1 MIFNRYHRFQYICS
15 IGLAYGVKY
24 SIYTLVLVPVF
35 TFARINTSTNAAISS
50 YSNVEAKSVVFCKDL
65 NSMDIPIAIDSTNI
79 SGDDEKIEF
88 RQVNFAPA
96 EVQLQSRYTPR
107 MNDKLFTDSSSWW
120 RRFYLGVGGGVQ
132 VLSDNV
138 ANVHHGSLNAY
149 IGYRFTPI
157 HSIRAHASIIKY
169 KYDSKRKS
177 TRSIGIGL
185 DYLANLT
192 NFVLGYDRNRLLD
205 VSSMLGLG
213 VRMTGTALPHRLNPY
228 AYIGF
233 HTDFHLSS
241 NFSLFIEPY
250 IGAQREANMLFNRP
264 NPEKW
269 NLMYGMSGGL
279 QLTLDKQLNY
289 YADADSIYGKFFFDS
304 SIGVVMPGRHG
315 GAMHRYGSSYQMA
328 MGMWFNPMFGIRLGA
343 HAQSAYW
350 SSQPEYLYGVKLR
363 TSKAHV
369 VFGGRA
375 EIILNPMNFVRSWR
389 DNKVGHDFGF
399 NVLLGGDF
407 GWNMK
412 SNMQGTTS
420 GGFQCYYYGLTGAF
434 QAMYRI
440 SKPGTY
446 IYVEPRYLGVMYN
459 VPYQNTHNSKFT
471 VEHNLALSVGSRIY
485 LTNPFASNAADT
497 VFNKHWWIGTD
508 IGGVKYYKTVRRAN
522 GGLGI
527 NPTASIL
534 AGYDLSPW
542 ASFRAQL
549 AYQRLYNVHTARYS
563 GYSGSQ
569 KRYGEGLW
577 ESSYDAMDLRLSYM
591 LNLNNLL
598 QGYDAER
605 RFNLWWTV
613 GPSLSYIFNQ
623 SDTWVEGQKNV
634 LPDLE
639 HIELSNS
646 REGKISPGINTSIM
660 ASLRVAPQYDV
671 TVEAMGQY
679 NFIQGTN
686 PGNNPRLNNVKYGLT
701 VGSRYHIYQRSDRQ
715 RLWPRFNR
723 YFFDSSFAWSTS
735 SLSNA
740 FKLSGTQYSASLGM
754 WFTPY
759 IGARLG
765 VNAQTMY
772 HSSNVSKQNG
782 VDIRKSKSIATGSA
796 RAELLVSPLNLF
808 PKWRE
813 KEGGHDFDVNLLG
826 GLDLGGIA
834 RTPSERDPERLQFYY
849 GLTGAM
855 QLLYRINNP
864 GTYIFVEP
872 RFLSA
877 YYKRP
882 YYNTGVYETVSDKM
896 FSLGVGTRVYMDN
909 PSFVPVGSEEMNPR
923 WWAGFSFGGVK
934 LQRSETWRPTSGLGL
949 NPALA
954 MSVGYDWKPLVSFR
968 AQLAY
973 ERIGNYAS
981 SSYTGINENGKTVHG
996 YGLWNSKY
1004 NVMDLRLAY
1013 MLNVNNFLQGYNPN
1027 RRFNLWLIG
1036 GPALTWIVSENN
1048 TFVEGQNATYKP
1060 LRDIELSTSRS
1071 GRVSPAV
1078 SMSMMASMAVAKDV
1092 DVTAEVMGQYN
1103 FVHATNPGS
1112 NPIMNNLKYGFT
1124 VGGRYYI
1131 KPFKLNILDEFKSQP
1146 WHSGWQLEGSY
1157 GWALPMD
1164 TKNAFRSSGS
1174 AMYASLGY
1182 WFNSLLG
1189 ARLGIGGN
1197 QTYWTENS
1205 VSAVKEPVSGV
1216 TVHAPY
1222 TVYKS
1227 QTAVGGRMELM
1238 LNPLNLLKSR
1248 REAEAAPR
1256 WDMNMSLGMNFGG
1269 ILKVQGMSRGYVG
1282 FTGAVSALYRLS
1294 NTVQLYVEPRY
1305 DSYSYNVYNKEIMSN
1320 ESFSDRMFTVSVGA
1334 RISRPVQQTEDTE
1347 DKELLAGA
1355 HRGWWTA
1362 VSLGGSKMM
1371 QTLRVS
1377 SGGTTLNPSFALSAG
1392 YDFTRLHGM
1401 SLQLSTDIHSRQRP
1415 GQPYSVRSY
1424 GLERNYTGMV
1434 DSRYSMMDVRLM
1446 YMLNMTN
1453 LWTGQDRRNALDVY
1467 LQFGPSVST
1476 ILSESNRL
1484 ADGELAGGS
1493 DFKYRGKRYAGE
1505 TSMGLVMGILASLP
1519 LNQNW
1524 ALTAEASG
1532 QGYFN
1537 RSFMPEQHNHFMN
1550 NLKINFLVG
1559 TRYSF

>member
-1 MIFNRYHRFQYICS
+1 MKISLRYIVAFLMLVPLSVSARQDVSLFVNGQVLPEEKQYSDNHSHSIEDDEERKNTPS
-15 IGLAYGVKY
+15 IGFD
-24 SIYTLVLVPVF
+24 P
-35 TFARINTSTNAAISS
+35 SS
-50 YSNVEAKSVVFCKDL
+50 VRLQKRYRPLEN
-65 NSMDIPIAIDSTNI
+65 DS
-79 SGDDEKIEF
+79 
-88 RQVNFAPA
+88 
-96 EVQLQSRYTPR
+96 
-107 MNDKLFTDSSSWW
+107 LFPKQWW
-120 RRFYLGVGGGVQ
+120 RRFYFGIGGGIQ
-132 VLSDNV
+132 GLTDNIGMV
-138 ANVHHGSLNAY
+138 SNASANAY
-149 IGYRFTPI
+149 LGYHLTPI
-157 HSIRAHASIIKY
+157 HSLRLSGSYIKY
-169 KYDSKRKS
+169 NFNGNNKSAKSLGVGIDYLVNLSNFAWGYDPSRVFEVS
-177 TRSIGIGL
+177 TVVGIGAR
-185 DYLANLT
+185 YSRA
-192 NFVLGYDRNRLLD
+192 
-205 VSSMLGLG
+205 
-213 VRMTGTALPHRLNPY
+213 ALPSKINPY
-228 AYIGF
+228 AHIGLNADVYI
-233 HTDFHLSS
+233 SKYA
-241 NFSLFIEPY
+241 SLFFEPY
-250 IGAQREANMLFNRP
+250 IGAQRQMSTVLN
-264 NPEKW
+264 NPSREKW
-269 NLMYGMSGGL
+269 NLMYGFSTGL
-279 QLTLDKQLNY
+279 QVSLENRTDY
-289 YADADSIYGKFFFDS
+289 FSEADSIYKKIFLDT
-304 SIGVVMPGRHG
+304 SIGVVSSGRSG
-315 GAMHRYGSSYQMA
+315 GILNRLGVGYQA
-328 MGMWFNPMFGIRLGA
+328 ALGLWINPMIGLRVGA
-343 HAQSAYW
+343 HGESFYW
-350 SSQPEYLYGVKLR
+350 
-363 TSKAHV
+363 TSRIRNKNNVPIRYSHNQV
-369 VFGGRA
+369 LVGGRA
-375 EIILNPMNFVRSWR
+375 ELMLDPLNFSKKWR
-389 DNKVGHDFGF
+389 EAHEGHDFDL
-399 NVLLGGDF
+399 NLLLGGEL
-407 GWNMK
+407 GWELKNGLYGE
-412 SNMQGTTS
+412 SIRRS
-420 GGFQCYYYGLTGAF
+420 HAYYYGITSAL
-434 QAMYRI
+434 QALYRI
-440 SKPGTY
+440 DKGTY
-446 IYVEPRYLGVMYN
+446 IYIEPRYQAIYYN
-459 VPYQNTHNSKFT
+459 DKKSEGWSPSDHMASIN
-471 VEHNLALSVGSRIY
+471 VGSRVY
-485 LTNPFASNAADT
+485 LTKPFSFKRPQGAYIP
-497 VFNKHWWIGTD
+497 HWWVAIDAGAL
-508 IGGVKYYKTVRRAN
+508 KYYNAPRVTKS
-522 GGLGI
+522 GLGL
-527 NPTASIL
+527 NPTIGFA

-563 GYSGSQ
+563 GYAGSQ

-598 QGYDAER
+598 QGYDAGR

-796 RAELLVSPLNLF
+796 RAELVVSPLNLF
-808 PKWRE
+808 PKWRD

-834 RTPSERDPERLQFYY
+834 RTASERDPERLQFYY

-923 WWAGFSFGGVK
+923 WWAGLSFGGVK

-981 SSYTGINENGKTVHG
+981 SSYTGINENGKTVYG

-1060 LRDIELSTSRS
+1060 LREVELSTSRS

-1294 NTVQLYVEPRY
+1294 NIVQLYVEPRY

-1550 NLKINFLVG
+1550 NLKINFSVG

>member
-1 MIFNRYHRFQYICS
+1 MKISLRYIVAFLMLVPLSVSARQDVSLFVNGQVLPEEKQYSDNHSHSIEDDEERKNTPS
-15 IGLAYGVKY
+15 IGFD
-24 SIYTLVLVPVF
+24 P
-35 TFARINTSTNAAISS
+35 SS
-50 YSNVEAKSVVFCKDL
+50 VRLQKRYRPLEN
-65 NSMDIPIAIDSTNI
+65 DS
-79 SGDDEKIEF
+79 
-88 RQVNFAPA
+88 
-96 EVQLQSRYTPR
+96 
-107 MNDKLFTDSSSWW
+107 LFPKQWW
-120 RRFYLGVGGGVQ
+120 RRFYFGIGGGIQ
-132 VLSDNV
+132 GLTDNIGMV
-138 ANVHHGSLNAY
+138 SNASANAY
-149 IGYRFTPI
+149 LGYRLTPI
-157 HSIRAHASIIKY
+157 HSLRLSGSYIKY
-169 KYDSKRKS
+169 NFNGNNKSAKSLGVGIDYLVNLSNFACGYDPSRVFEVS
-177 TRSIGIGL
+177 TVVGIGAR
-185 DYLANLT
+185 YSRA
-192 NFVLGYDRNRLLD
+192 
-205 VSSMLGLG
+205 
-213 VRMTGTALPHRLNPY
+213 ALPSNINPY
-228 AYIGF
+228 AHIGLNADVYI
-233 HTDFHLSS
+233 SKYA
-241 NFSLFIEPY
+241 SLFFEPY
-250 IGAQREANMLFNRP
+250 IGAQRQMSTVLN
-264 NPEKW
+264 NPSREKW
-269 NLMYGMSGGL
+269 NLMYGFSTGL
-279 QLTLDKQLNY
+279 QVSLENRTDY
-289 YADADSIYGKFFFDS
+289 FSEADSIYKKIFLDT
-304 SIGVVMPGRHG
+304 SIGVVSSGRSG
-315 GAMHRYGSSYQMA
+315 GILNRLGVGYQA
-328 MGMWFNPMFGIRLGA
+328 ALGLWINPMIGLRVGA
-343 HAQSAYW
+343 HGESFYW
-350 SSQPEYLYGVKLR
+350 
-363 TSKAHV
+363 TSRIRNKNNVPVRYSHNQV
-369 VFGGRA
+369 LVGGRA
-375 EIILNPMNFVRSWR
+375 ELMLNPLNFSKKWR
-389 DNKVGHDFGF
+389 EAPEGHDFDL
-399 NVLLGGDF
+399 NLLLGGEL
-407 GWNMK
+407 GWELKNGLYGE
-412 SNMQGTTS
+412 SIRRS
-420 GGFQCYYYGLTGAF
+420 HAYYYGITSAL
-434 QAMYRI
+434 QALYRI
-440 SKPGTY
+440 DKGTY
-446 IYVEPRYLGVMYN
+446 IYIEPRYQAIYYN
-459 VPYQNTHNSKFT
+459 DKKSEGWSPSDHIASIN
-471 VEHNLALSVGSRIY
+471 VGSRVY
-485 LTNPFASNAADT
+485 LTKPFSFKRPQGAYIP
-497 VFNKHWWIGTD
+497 HWWVAIDAGAL
-508 IGGVKYYKTVRRAN
+508 KYYNAPRVTKS
-522 GGLGI
+522 GLGL
-527 NPTASIL
+527 NPTIGFA

-701 VGSRYHIYQRSDRQ
+701 VGSRYHIYQRSDRL

-740 FKLSGTQYSASLGM
+740 FKLSGTQYSASMGM

-808 PKWRE
+808 PKWRD

-1182 WFNSLLG
+1182 WFNNLLG

-1305 DSYSYNVYNKEIMSN
+1305 DSYSYNVYSKEIMSN

-1550 NLKINFLVG
+1550 NLKINFSVG

>member
-1 MIFNRYHRFQYICS
+1 MKISLRYIVAFLMLVPLSVPARQDVSLFVNGQVLPEEKQYSDNHSHSIEDDEERKNTPS
-15 IGLAYGVKY
+15 IGFD
-24 SIYTLVLVPVF
+24 P
-35 TFARINTSTNAAISS
+35 SS
-50 YSNVEAKSVVFCKDL
+50 VRLQKRYRPLEN
-65 NSMDIPIAIDSTNI
+65 DS
-79 SGDDEKIEF
+79 
-88 RQVNFAPA
+88 
-96 EVQLQSRYTPR
+96 
-107 MNDKLFTDSSSWW
+107 LFPKQWW
-120 RRFYLGVGGGVQ
+120 RRFYFGIGGGIQ
-132 VLSDNV
+132 GLTDNIGMV
-138 ANVHHGSLNAY
+138 SNASANAY
-149 IGYRFTPI
+149 LGYHLTPI
-157 HSIRAHASIIKY
+157 HSLRLSGSYIKY
-169 KYDSKRKS
+169 NFNGNNKSAKSLGVGIDYLVNLSNFAWGYDPSRVFEVS
-177 TRSIGIGL
+177 TVVGIGAR
-185 DYLANLT
+185 YSRA
-192 NFVLGYDRNRLLD
+192 
-205 VSSMLGLG
+205 
-213 VRMTGTALPHRLNPY
+213 ALPSKINPY
-228 AYIGF
+228 AHIGLNADVYI
-233 HTDFHLSS
+233 SKYA
-241 NFSLFIEPY
+241 SLFFEPY
-250 IGAQREANMLFNRP
+250 IGAQRQMSTVLN
-264 NPEKW
+264 NPSREKW
-269 NLMYGMSGGL
+269 NLMYGFSTGL
-279 QLTLDKQLNY
+279 QVSLENRTDY
-289 YADADSIYGKFFFDS
+289 FSEADSIYKKIFLDT
-304 SIGVVMPGRHG
+304 SIGVVSSGRSG
-315 GAMHRYGSSYQMA
+315 GILNRLGVGYQA
-328 MGMWFNPMFGIRLGA
+328 ALGLWINPMIGLRVGA
-343 HAQSAYW
+343 HGESFYW
-350 SSQPEYLYGVKLR
+350 
-363 TSKAHV
+363 TSRIRNKNNVPVRYSHNQV
-369 VFGGRA
+369 LVGGRA
-375 EIILNPMNFVRSWR
+375 ELMLDPLNFSKKWR
-389 DNKVGHDFGF
+389 EAPEGHDFDL
-399 NVLLGGDF
+399 NLLLGGEL
-407 GWNMK
+407 GWELKNGLYGE
-412 SNMQGTTS
+412 SIRRS
-420 GGFQCYYYGLTGAF
+420 HAYYYGITSAL
-434 QAMYRI
+434 QALYRI
-440 SKPGTY
+440 DKGTY
-446 IYVEPRYLGVMYN
+446 IYIEPRYQAIYYN
-459 VPYQNTHNSKFT
+459 DKKSEGWSPSDHIASIN
-471 VEHNLALSVGSRIY
+471 VGSRVY
-485 LTNPFASNAADT
+485 LTKPFSFKRPQGAYIP
-497 VFNKHWWIGTD
+497 HWWVAIDAGAL
-508 IGGVKYYKTVRRAN
+508 KYYNAPRVTK
-522 GGLGI
+522 GGIGL
-527 NPTASIL
+527 NPTIGFA

-549 AYQRLYNVHTARYS
+549 AYQRLYNVYTARYS
-563 GYSGSQ
+563 GYAGSL

-598 QGYDAER
+598 QGYDGER

-634 LPDLE
+634 LPDLK

-660 ASLRVAPQYDV
+660 AALRVAPQYDV

-679 NFIQGTN
+679 NFIHGTN

-796 RAELLVSPLNLF
+796 RAELVVSPLNLF
-808 PKWRE
+808 PKWRD

-864 GTYIFVEP
+864 GTFIFVEP

-909 PSFVPVGSEEMNPR
+909 PSFVPVGSEEMNSR
-923 WWAGFSFGGVK
+923 WWAGLSFGGVK
-934 LQRSETWRPTSGLGL
+934 LQHSETWRPTSGLGL

-981 SSYTGINENGKTVHG
+981 SSYTGINENGKTVYG

-1048 TFVEGQNATYKP
+1048 TFVEGQNTTYKP
-1060 LRDIELSTSRS
+1060 LRELELSTSRS

-1103 FVHATNPGS
+1103 FIHATNPGS

-1131 KPFKLNILDEFKSQP
+1131 KPFKLNILEEYKSQP

-1222 TVYKS
+1222 TIYKS
-1227 QTAVGGRMELM
+1227 QAAVGGRMELM

-1269 ILKVQGMSRGYVG
+1269 MLKVQGLSRGYVG

-1305 DSYSYNVYNKEIMSN
+1305 DSYSYNVYNKEIMCN

-1334 RISRPVQQTEDTE
+1334 RISRPVQQKEKAE
-1347 DKELLAGA
+1347 DKEGLAGA

-1371 QTLRVS
+1371 QTLRVR
-1377 SGGTTLNPSFALSAG
+1377 SGGTTVNPSFALSAG

-1415 GQPYSVRSY
+1415 GQPYSVLSY
-1424 GLERNYTGMV
+1424 GLERNYTGML
-1434 DSRYSMMDVRLM
+1434 DSRYCMMDARLM

-1484 ADGELAGGS
+1484 VDGELAGGS
-1493 DFKYRGKRYAGE
+1493 NFKYTGKRYAGE

-1537 RSFMPEQHNHFMN
+1537 RSFMPEEHNHFMN
-1550 NLKINFLVG
+1550 NLKINFSVG

>member
-1 MIFNRYHRFQYICS
+1 MKISLRYIVAFLMLVPLSVSARQDVSLFVNGQVLPEEKQYSDNHSHSIEDDEERKNTPS
-15 IGLAYGVKY
+15 IGFD
-24 SIYTLVLVPVF
+24 P
-35 TFARINTSTNAAISS
+35 SS
-50 YSNVEAKSVVFCKDL
+50 VRLQKRYRPLEN
-65 NSMDIPIAIDSTNI
+65 DS
-79 SGDDEKIEF
+79 
-88 RQVNFAPA
+88 
-96 EVQLQSRYTPR
+96 
-107 MNDKLFTDSSSWW
+107 LFPKQWW
-120 RRFYLGVGGGVQ
+120 RRFYFGIGGGIQ
-132 VLSDNV
+132 GLTDNIGMV
-138 ANVHHGSLNAY
+138 SNASANAY
-149 IGYRFTPI
+149 LGYRLTPI
-157 HSIRAHASIIKY
+157 HSLRLSGSYIKY
-169 KYDSKRKS
+169 NFNGNNKSAKSLGVGIDYLVNLSNFAWGYDPSRVFEVS
-177 TRSIGIGL
+177 TVVGIGAR
-185 DYLANLT
+185 YSRA
-192 NFVLGYDRNRLLD
+192 
-205 VSSMLGLG
+205 
-213 VRMTGTALPHRLNPY
+213 ALPSKINPY
-228 AYIGF
+228 AHIGLNADVYI
-233 HTDFHLSS
+233 SKYA
-241 NFSLFIEPY
+241 SLFFEPY
-250 IGAQREANMLFNRP
+250 IGAQRQMSTVLN
-264 NPEKW
+264 NPSREKW
-269 NLMYGMSGGL
+269 NLMYGFSTGL
-279 QLTLDKQLNY
+279 QVSLENRTDY
-289 YADADSIYGKFFFDS
+289 FSEADSIYKKIFLDT
-304 SIGVVMPGRHG
+304 SIGVVSSGRSG
-315 GAMHRYGSSYQMA
+315 GILNRLGVGYQA
-328 MGMWFNPMFGIRLGA
+328 ALGLWINPMIGLRVGA
-343 HAQSAYW
+343 HGESFYW
-350 SSQPEYLYGVKLR
+350 
-363 TSKAHV
+363 TSRIRNKNNVPVRYSHNQV
-369 VFGGRA
+369 LVGGRA
-375 EIILNPMNFVRSWR
+375 ELMLDPLNFSKKWR
-389 DNKVGHDFGF
+389 EAPEGHDFDL
-399 NVLLGGDF
+399 NLLLGGEL
-407 GWNMK
+407 GWELKNGLYGE
-412 SNMQGTTS
+412 SIRRS
-420 GGFQCYYYGLTGAF
+420 HAYYYGITSAL
-434 QAMYRI
+434 QALYRI
-440 SKPGTY
+440 DKGTY
-446 IYVEPRYLGVMYN
+446 IYIEPRYQAIYYN
-459 VPYQNTHNSKFT
+459 DKKSEGWSPSDHIASIN
-471 VEHNLALSVGSRIY
+471 VGSRVY
-485 LTNPFASNAADT
+485 LTKPFCFKRPQGAYIP
-497 VFNKHWWIGTD
+497 HWWVAIDAGAL
-508 IGGVKYYKTVRRAN
+508 KYYNAPRVTK
-522 GGLGI
+522 GGIGL
-527 NPTASIL
+527 NPTIGFA

-563 GYSGSQ
+563 GYAGSQ

-598 QGYDAER
+598 QGYDGER

-634 LPDLE
+634 LPDLK

-660 ASLRVAPQYDV
+660 AALRVAPQYDV

-796 RAELLVSPLNLF
+796 RAELVVSPLNLF
-808 PKWRE
+808 PKWRD

-923 WWAGFSFGGVK
+923 WWAGLSFGGVK

-981 SSYTGINENGKTVHG
+981 SSYTGINENGKTLHG

-1048 TFVEGQNATYKP
+1048 TFVEGQNTTYKP
-1060 LRDIELSTSRS
+1060 LRELELSTSRS

-1401 SLQLSTDIHSRQRP
+1401 SLQFSTDIHSRQRP

-1550 NLKINFLVG
+1550 NLKINFSVG

>member
-1 MIFNRYHRFQYICS
+1 MKISLRYIVAFLMLVPLSVSARQDASLFVNGQVLPEEKQYSDNHSHSIEDDEERKNTPS
-15 IGLAYGVKY
+15 IGFD
-24 SIYTLVLVPVF
+24 P
-35 TFARINTSTNAAISS
+35 SS
-50 YSNVEAKSVVFCKDL
+50 VRLQKRYRPLEN
-65 NSMDIPIAIDSTNI
+65 DS
-79 SGDDEKIEF
+79 
-88 RQVNFAPA
+88 
-96 EVQLQSRYTPR
+96 
-107 MNDKLFTDSSSWW
+107 LFPKQWW
-120 RRFYLGVGGGVQ
+120 RRFYFGIGGGIQ
-132 VLSDNV
+132 GLTDNIGMV
-138 ANVHHGSLNAY
+138 SNASANAY
-149 IGYRFTPI
+149 LGYHLTPI
-157 HSIRAHASIIKY
+157 HSLRLSGSYIKY
-169 KYDSKRKS
+169 NFNGNNKSAKSLGVGIDYLVNLSNFAWGYDPSRVFEVS
-177 TRSIGIGL
+177 TVVGIGAR
-185 DYLANLT
+185 YSRA
-192 NFVLGYDRNRLLD
+192 
-205 VSSMLGLG
+205 
-213 VRMTGTALPHRLNPY
+213 ALPSKINPY
-228 AYIGF
+228 AHIGLNADVYI
-233 HTDFHLSS
+233 SKYA
-241 NFSLFIEPY
+241 SLFFEPY
-250 IGAQREANMLFNRP
+250 IGAQRQMSTVLN
-264 NPEKW
+264 NPSREKW
-269 NLMYGMSGGL
+269 NLMYGFSTGL
-279 QLTLDKQLNY
+279 QVSLENRTDY
-289 YADADSIYGKFFFDS
+289 FSEADSIYKKIFLDT
-304 SIGVVMPGRHG
+304 SIGVVSSGRSG
-315 GAMHRYGSSYQMA
+315 GILNRLGVGYQA
-328 MGMWFNPMFGIRLGA
+328 ALGLWINPMIGLRVGA
-343 HAQSAYW
+343 HGESFYW
-350 SSQPEYLYGVKLR
+350 
-363 TSKAHV
+363 TSRIRNKNNVPVRYSHNQV
-369 VFGGRA
+369 LVGGRA
-375 EIILNPMNFVRSWR
+375 ELMLDPLNFSKKWR
-389 DNKVGHDFGF
+389 EAPEGHDFDL
-399 NVLLGGDF
+399 NLLLGGEL
-407 GWNMK
+407 GWELKNGLYGE
-412 SNMQGTTS
+412 SIRRS
-420 GGFQCYYYGLTGAF
+420 HAYYYGITSAL
-434 QAMYRI
+434 QALYRI
-440 SKPGTY
+440 DKGTY
-446 IYVEPRYLGVMYN
+446 IYIEPRYQAIYYN
-459 VPYQNTHNSKFT
+459 DKKSEGWSPSDHIASIN
-471 VEHNLALSVGSRIY
+471 VGSRVY
-485 LTNPFASNAADT
+485 LTKPFSFKRPQGAYIP
-497 VFNKHWWIGTD
+497 HWWVAIDAGAL
-508 IGGVKYYKTVRRAN
+508 KYYNAPRVTKN
-522 GGLGI
+522 GLGL
-527 NPTASIL
+527 NPTIGFA

-563 GYSGSQ
+563 GYAGSQ

-598 QGYDAER
+598 QGYDAGR

-634 LPDLE
+634 LPDLK

-660 ASLRVAPQYDV
+660 AALRVAPQYDV

-796 RAELLVSPLNLF
+796 RAELVVSPLNLF
-808 PKWRE
+808 PKWRD

-834 RTPSERDPERLQFYY
+834 RTPSEIDPERLQFYY

-923 WWAGFSFGGVK
+923 WWAGLSFGGVK

-1060 LRDIELSTSRS
+1060 LRDLELSTSRS

-1103 FVHATNPGS
+1103 FLHATNPGS

-1401 SLQLSTDIHSRQRP
+1401 SLQFSTDIHSRQRP

-1424 GLERNYTGMV
+1424 SLERNYTGMV

-1550 NLKINFLVG
+1550 NLKINFSVG

>member
-1 MIFNRYHRFQYICS
+1 MKISLRYIVAFLMLVQLSVSARQDVSLFVNGQVLPEEKQYSDNHSHSIEDDEERKNTPS
-15 IGLAYGVKY
+15 IGFD
-24 SIYTLVLVPVF
+24 P
-35 TFARINTSTNAAISS
+35 SS
-50 YSNVEAKSVVFCKDL
+50 VRLQKRYRPLEN
-65 NSMDIPIAIDSTNI
+65 DS
-79 SGDDEKIEF
+79 
-88 RQVNFAPA
+88 
-96 EVQLQSRYTPR
+96 
-107 MNDKLFTDSSSWW
+107 LFPKQWW
-120 RRFYLGVGGGVQ
+120 RRFYFGIGGGIQ
-132 VLSDNV
+132 GLTDNIGMV
-138 ANVHHGSLNAY
+138 SNASANAY
-149 IGYRFTPI
+149 LGYHLTPI
-157 HSIRAHASIIKY
+157 HSLRLSGSYIKY
-169 KYDSKRKS
+169 NFNGNNKSAKSLGVGIDYLVNLSNFAWGYDPSRVFEVS
-177 TRSIGIGL
+177 TVVGIGAR
-185 DYLANLT
+185 YSRA
-192 NFVLGYDRNRLLD
+192 
-205 VSSMLGLG
+205 
-213 VRMTGTALPHRLNPY
+213 ALPSKINPY
-228 AYIGF
+228 AHIGLNADVYI
-233 HTDFHLSS
+233 SKYA
-241 NFSLFIEPY
+241 SLFFEPY
-250 IGAQREANMLFNRP
+250 IGAQRQMSTVLN
-264 NPEKW
+264 NPSREKW
-269 NLMYGMSGGL
+269 NLMYGFSTGL
-279 QLTLDKQLNY
+279 QVSLENRTDY
-289 YADADSIYGKFFFDS
+289 YSEADSIYKKIFLDT
-304 SIGVVMPGRHG
+304 SIGVVSSGRSG
-315 GAMHRYGSSYQMA
+315 GILNRLGVGYQA
-328 MGMWFNPMFGIRLGA
+328 ALGLWINPMIGLRVGA
-343 HAQSAYW
+343 HGESFYW
-350 SSQPEYLYGVKLR
+350 
-363 TSKAHV
+363 TSRIRNKNNVPVRYSHNQV
-369 VFGGRA
+369 LVGGRA
-375 EIILNPMNFVRSWR
+375 ELMLDPLNFSKKWR
-389 DNKVGHDFGF
+389 EVPEGHDFDL
-399 NVLLGGDF
+399 NLLLGGEL
-407 GWNMK
+407 GWELKNGLYGE
-412 SNMQGTTS
+412 SIRRS
-420 GGFQCYYYGLTGAF
+420 HAYYYGITSALQTL
-434 QAMYRI
+434 YRI
-440 SKPGTY
+440 DKGTY
-446 IYVEPRYLGVMYN
+446 IYIEPRYQAIYYN
-459 VPYQNTHNSKFT
+459 DKKSEGWSPSDHIASIN
-471 VEHNLALSVGSRIY
+471 VGSRVY
-485 LTNPFASNAADT
+485 LTKPFSFKRPQGAYIP
-497 VFNKHWWIGTD
+497 HWWVAIDAGAL
-508 IGGVKYYKTVRRAN
+508 KYYNAPRVTK
-522 GGLGI
+522 GGIGL
-527 NPTASIL
+527 NPTIGFA

-563 GYSGSQ
+563 GYAGSQ

-598 QGYDAER
+598 QGYDAGR

-634 LPDLE
+634 LPDLK

-796 RAELLVSPLNLF
+796 RAELVVSPLNLF
-808 PKWRE
+808 PKWRD

-923 WWAGFSFGGVK
+923 WWAGLSFGGVK

-981 SSYTGINENGKTVHG
+981 SSYTGINENGKTVYG

-1060 LRDIELSTSRS
+1060 LRDLELSTSRS

-1222 TVYKS
+1222 TVYKG

-1282 FTGAVSALYRLS
+1282 FTGAVSALYRPS

-1347 DKELLAGA
+1347 DKDFLAGA

-1550 NLKINFLVG
+1550 NLKINFSVG

>member
-1 MIFNRYHRFQYICS
+1 MKISLRYIVAFLMLVPLSVSARQDVSLFVNGQVLPEEKQYSDNHSHSIEDDEERKNTPS
-15 IGLAYGVKY
+15 IGFD
-24 SIYTLVLVPVF
+24 P
-35 TFARINTSTNAAISS
+35 SS
-50 YSNVEAKSVVFCKDL
+50 VRLQKRYRPLEN
-65 NSMDIPIAIDSTNI
+65 DS
-79 SGDDEKIEF
+79 
-88 RQVNFAPA
+88 
-96 EVQLQSRYTPR
+96 
-107 MNDKLFTDSSSWW
+107 LFPKQWW
-120 RRFYLGVGGGVQ
+120 RRFYFGIGGGIQ
-132 VLSDNV
+132 GLTDNIGMV
-138 ANVHHGSLNAY
+138 SNASANAY
-149 IGYRFTPI
+149 LGYHLTPI
-157 HSIRAHASIIKY
+157 HSLRLSGSYIKY
-169 KYDSKRKS
+169 NFNGNNKSAKSLGVGIDYLVNLSNFAWGYDPSRVFEVS
-177 TRSIGIGL
+177 TVVGIGAR
-185 DYLANLT
+185 YSRA
-192 NFVLGYDRNRLLD
+192 
-205 VSSMLGLG
+205 
-213 VRMTGTALPHRLNPY
+213 ALPSKINPY
-228 AYIGF
+228 AHIGLNADVYI
-233 HTDFHLSS
+233 SKYA
-241 NFSLFIEPY
+241 SLFFEPY
-250 IGAQREANMLFNRP
+250 IGAQRQMSTVLN
-264 NPEKW
+264 NPSREKW
-269 NLMYGMSGGL
+269 NLMYGFSTGL
-279 QLTLDKQLNY
+279 QVSLENRTDY
-289 YADADSIYGKFFFDS
+289 FSEADSIYKKIFLDT
-304 SIGVVMPGRHG
+304 SIGVVSSGRSG
-315 GAMHRYGSSYQMA
+315 GILNRLGVGYQA
-328 MGMWFNPMFGIRLGA
+328 ALGLWINPMIGLRVGA
-343 HAQSAYW
+343 HGESFYW
-350 SSQPEYLYGVKLR
+350 
-363 TSKAHV
+363 TSRIRNKNNVPIRYSHNQV
-369 VFGGRA
+369 LVGGRA
-375 EIILNPMNFVRSWR
+375 ELMLDPLNFSKKWR
-389 DNKVGHDFGF
+389 EAPEGHDFDL
-399 NVLLGGDF
+399 NLLLGGEL
-407 GWNMK
+407 GWELKNGLYGE
-412 SNMQGTTS
+412 SIRRS
-420 GGFQCYYYGLTGAF
+420 HAYYYGITSAL
-434 QAMYRI
+434 QALYRI
-440 SKPGTY
+440 DKGTY
-446 IYVEPRYLGVMYN
+446 IYIEPRYQAIYYN
-459 VPYQNTHNSKFT
+459 DKKSEGWSPSDHMASIN
-471 VEHNLALSVGSRIY
+471 VGSRVY
-485 LTNPFASNAADT
+485 LTKPFSFKRPQGAYIP
-497 VFNKHWWIGTD
+497 HWWVAIDAGAL
-508 IGGVKYYKTVRRAN
+508 KYYNAPRVTKS
-522 GGLGI
+522 GLGL
-527 NPTASIL
+527 NPTIGFA

-563 GYSGSQ
+563 GYAGSQ

-598 QGYDAER
+598 QGYDGER

-634 LPDLE
+634 LPDLK

-660 ASLRVAPQYDV
+660 AALRVAPQYDV

-796 RAELLVSPLNLF
+796 RAELVVSPLNLF
-808 PKWRE
+808 PKWRD

-923 WWAGFSFGGVK
+923 WWAGLSFGGVK
-934 LQRSETWRPTSGLGL
+934 LQRSEAWRPTSGLGL

-1048 TFVEGQNATYKP
+1048 TFVEGQNTTYKP
-1060 LRDIELSTSRS
+1060 LRELELSTSRS

-1182 WFNSLLG
+1182 WFNNLLG

-1401 SLQLSTDIHSRQRP
+1401 SLQFSTDIHSRQRP

-1550 NLKINFLVG
+1550 NLKINFSVG

>member
-1 MIFNRYHRFQYICS
+1 MKISLRYIVAFLMLVPLSVPARQDVSLFVNGQVLPEEKQYSDNHSHSIEDDEERKNIPS
-15 IGLAYGVKY
+15 IGFD
-24 SIYTLVLVPVF
+24 P
-35 TFARINTSTNAAISS
+35 SS
-50 YSNVEAKSVVFCKDL
+50 VRLQKRYRPLEN
-65 NSMDIPIAIDSTNI
+65 DS
-79 SGDDEKIEF
+79 
-88 RQVNFAPA
+88 
-96 EVQLQSRYTPR
+96 
-107 MNDKLFTDSSSWW
+107 LFPKQWW
-120 RRFYLGVGGGVQ
+120 RRFYFGIGGGIQ
-132 VLSDNV
+132 GLTDNISMV
-138 ANVHHGSLNAY
+138 SNASANAY
-149 IGYRFTPI
+149 LGYHLTPI
-157 HSIRAHASIIKY
+157 HSLRLSGSYIKY
-169 KYDSKRKS
+169 NFNGNNKSAKSLGVGIDYLVNLSNFAWGYDPSRVFEVS
-177 TRSIGIGL
+177 TVVGIGAR
-185 DYLANLT
+185 YSRA
-192 NFVLGYDRNRLLD
+192 
-205 VSSMLGLG
+205 
-213 VRMTGTALPHRLNPY
+213 ALPSKINPY
-228 AYIGF
+228 AHIGLNADVYI
-233 HTDFHLSS
+233 SKYA
-241 NFSLFIEPY
+241 SLFFEPY
-250 IGAQREANMLFNRP
+250 IGAQRQMSTVLN
-264 NPEKW
+264 NPSREKW
-269 NLMYGMSGGL
+269 NLMYGFSTGL
-279 QLTLDKQLNY
+279 QVSLENRTDY
-289 YADADSIYGKFFFDS
+289 FSEADSIYKKIFLDT
-304 SIGVVMPGRHG
+304 SIGVVSSGRSG
-315 GAMHRYGSSYQMA
+315 GILNRLGVGYQA
-328 MGMWFNPMFGIRLGA
+328 ALGLWINPMIGLRVGA
-343 HAQSAYW
+343 HGESFYW
-350 SSQPEYLYGVKLR
+350 
-363 TSKAHV
+363 TSRIRNKNNVPVRYSHNQV
-369 VFGGRA
+369 LVGGRA
-375 EIILNPMNFVRSWR
+375 ELMLDPLNFSKKWR
-389 DNKVGHDFGF
+389 EAPEGHDFDL
-399 NVLLGGDF
+399 NLLLGGEL
-407 GWNMK
+407 GWELKNGLYGE
-412 SNMQGTTS
+412 SIRRS
-420 GGFQCYYYGLTGAF
+420 HAYYYGITSAL
-434 QAMYRI
+434 QALYCI
-440 SKPGTY
+440 DKGTY
-446 IYVEPRYLGVMYN
+446 IYIEPRYQAIYYN
-459 VPYQNTHNSKFT
+459 DKKSEGWSPSDHIASIN
-471 VEHNLALSVGSRIY
+471 VGSRVY
-485 LTNPFASNAADT
+485 LTKPFSFKRPQGAYIP
-497 VFNKHWWIGTD
+497 HWWVAIDAGAL
-508 IGGVKYYKTVRRAN
+508 KYYNAPRVTK
-522 GGLGI
+522 GGIGL
-527 NPTASIL
+527 NPTIGFA

-549 AYQRLYNVHTARYS
+549 AYQRLYNVYTARYS
-563 GYSGSQ
+563 AYAGSQ

-598 QGYDAER
+598 QGYDGER

-634 LPDLE
+634 LPDLK

-660 ASLRVAPQYDV
+660 AALRVAPQYDV

-740 FKLSGTQYSASLGM
+740 FKLSGTQYSTSLGM

-796 RAELLVSPLNLF
+796 RAELVVSPLNLF
-808 PKWRE
+808 PKWRD

-864 GTYIFVEP
+864 GTFIFVEP

-923 WWAGFSFGGVK
+923 WWAGLSFGGVK
-934 LQRSETWRPTSGLGL
+934 LQRSEAWRPTSGLGL

-981 SSYTGINENGKTVHG
+981 SSYTGINENGKTIHG

-1048 TFVEGQNATYKP
+1048 TFVEGQNTTYKP
-1060 LRDIELSTSRS
+1060 LRELELSTSRS

-1078 SMSMMASMAVAKDV
+1078 SMSMMASMAVAKDI

-1103 FVHATNPGS
+1103 FIHATNPGS

-1131 KPFKLNILDEFKSQP
+1131 KPFKLNILEEYKSQP

-1222 TVYKS
+1222 TIYKS

-1269 ILKVQGMSRGYVG
+1269 MLKVQGLSRGYVG

-1305 DSYSYNVYNKEIMSN
+1305 DSYSYNVYNKEIMCN

-1334 RISRPVQQTEDTE
+1334 RISRPVQQKEKAE
-1347 DKELLAGA
+1347 DKEGLAGA

-1371 QTLRVS
+1371 QTLRVR
-1377 SGGTTLNPSFALSAG
+1377 SGGTTVNPSFALSAG

-1401 SLQLSTDIHSRQRP
+1401 SLQFSTDIHSRQRP
-1415 GQPYSVRSY
+1415 GQPYSVLSY
-1424 GLERNYTGMV
+1424 GLERNYTGML
-1434 DSRYSMMDVRLM
+1434 DSRYCMMDARLM

-1476 ILSESNRL
+1476 ILAESNRL

-1493 DFKYRGKRYAGE
+1493 SFKYTGKRYAGE

-1537 RSFMPEQHNHFMN
+1537 RSFMPEEHNHFMN
-1550 NLKINFLVG
+1550 NLKINFSVG

>member
-1 MIFNRYHRFQYICS
+1 MKISLRYIVAFLMLVPLSVSARQDVSLFVNGQVLPEEKQYSDNHSHSIEDDEERKNTPS
-15 IGLAYGVKY
+15 IGFD
-24 SIYTLVLVPVF
+24 P
-35 TFARINTSTNAAISS
+35 SS
-50 YSNVEAKSVVFCKDL
+50 VRLQKRYRPLEN
-65 NSMDIPIAIDSTNI
+65 DS
-79 SGDDEKIEF
+79 
-88 RQVNFAPA
+88 
-96 EVQLQSRYTPR
+96 
-107 MNDKLFTDSSSWW
+107 LFPKQWW
-120 RRFYLGVGGGVQ
+120 RRFYFGIGGGIQ
-132 VLSDNV
+132 GLTDNIGMV
-138 ANVHHGSLNAY
+138 SNASANAY
-149 IGYRFTPI
+149 LGYHLTPI
-157 HSIRAHASIIKY
+157 HSLRLSGSYIKY
-169 KYDSKRKS
+169 NFNGNNKSAKSLGVGIDYLVNLSNFAWGYDPSRVFEVS
-177 TRSIGIGL
+177 TVVGIGAR
-185 DYLANLT
+185 YSRA
-192 NFVLGYDRNRLLD
+192 
-205 VSSMLGLG
+205 
-213 VRMTGTALPHRLNPY
+213 ALPSNINPY
-228 AYIGF
+228 AHIGLNADVYI
-233 HTDFHLSS
+233 SKYA
-241 NFSLFIEPY
+241 SLFFEPY
-250 IGAQREANMLFNRP
+250 IGAQRQMSTVLN
-264 NPEKW
+264 NPSREKW
-269 NLMYGMSGGL
+269 NLMYGFSTGL
-279 QLTLDKQLNY
+279 QVSLENRTDY
-289 YADADSIYGKFFFDS
+289 FSEADSIYKKIFLDT
-304 SIGVVMPGRHG
+304 SIGVVSSGRSG
-315 GAMHRYGSSYQMA
+315 GILNRLGVGYQA
-328 MGMWFNPMFGIRLGA
+328 ALGLWINPMIGLRVGA
-343 HAQSAYW
+343 HGESFYW
-350 SSQPEYLYGVKLR
+350 
-363 TSKAHV
+363 TSRIRNKNNVPVRYSHNQV
-369 VFGGRA
+369 LVGGRA
-375 EIILNPMNFVRSWR
+375 ELMLDPLNFSKKWR
-389 DNKVGHDFGF
+389 EAHEGHDFDL
-399 NVLLGGDF
+399 NLLLGGEL
-407 GWNMK
+407 GWELKNGLYGE
-412 SNMQGTTS
+412 SIRRS
-420 GGFQCYYYGLTGAF
+420 HAYYYGITSAL
-434 QAMYRI
+434 QALYRI
-440 SKPGTY
+440 DKGTY
-446 IYVEPRYLGVMYN
+446 IYIEPRYQAIYYN
-459 VPYQNTHNSKFT
+459 DMKSEGWSPSDHIASIN
-471 VEHNLALSVGSRIY
+471 VGSRVY
-485 LTNPFASNAADT
+485 LTKPFSFKRPQGAYIP
-497 VFNKHWWIGTD
+497 HWWVAIDAGAL
-508 IGGVKYYKTVRRAN
+508 KYYNAPRVTKS
-522 GGLGI
+522 GLGL
-527 NPTASIL
+527 NPTIGFA

-563 GYSGSQ
+563 GYAGSQ

-598 QGYDAER
+598 QGYDAGR

-660 ASLRVAPQYDV
+660 AALRVAPQYDV

-796 RAELLVSPLNLF
+796 RAELVVSPLNLF
-808 PKWRE
+808 PKWRD

-923 WWAGFSFGGVK
+923 WWAGLSFGGVK

-1048 TFVEGQNATYKP
+1048 NFVEGQNATYKP

-1294 NTVQLYVEPRY
+1294 NIVQLYVEPRY

-1550 NLKINFLVG
+1550 NLKINFSVG

>member
-1 MIFNRYHRFQYICS
+1 MKISLRYIVAFLMLVPLSVSARQDVSLFVNGQVLPEEKQYSDNHSHSIEDDEERKNTPS
-15 IGLAYGVKY
+15 IGFD
-24 SIYTLVLVPVF
+24 P
-35 TFARINTSTNAAISS
+35 SS
-50 YSNVEAKSVVFCKDL
+50 VRLQKRYRPLEN
-65 NSMDIPIAIDSTNI
+65 DS
-79 SGDDEKIEF
+79 
-88 RQVNFAPA
+88 
-96 EVQLQSRYTPR
+96 
-107 MNDKLFTDSSSWW
+107 LFPKQWW
-120 RRFYLGVGGGVQ
+120 RRFYFGIGGGIQ
-132 VLSDNV
+132 GLTDNIGMV
-138 ANVHHGSLNAY
+138 SNASANAY
-149 IGYRFTPI
+149 LGYHLTPI
-157 HSIRAHASIIKY
+157 HSLRLSGSYIKY
-169 KYDSKRKS
+169 NFNGINKSAKSLGVGIDYLVNLSNFAWGYDPSRVFEVS
-177 TRSIGIGL
+177 TVVGIGAR
-185 DYLANLT
+185 YSRA
-192 NFVLGYDRNRLLD
+192 
-205 VSSMLGLG
+205 
-213 VRMTGTALPHRLNPY
+213 ALPSKINPY
-228 AYIGF
+228 AHIGLNADVYI
-233 HTDFHLSS
+233 SKYA
-241 NFSLFIEPY
+241 SLFFEPY
-250 IGAQREANMLFNRP
+250 IGAQRQMSTVLN
-264 NPEKW
+264 NPSREKW
-269 NLMYGMSGGL
+269 NLMYGFSTGL
-279 QLTLDKQLNY
+279 QVSLENRTDY
-289 YADADSIYGKFFFDS
+289 FSEADSIYKKIFLDT
-304 SIGVVMPGRHG
+304 SIGVVSSGRSG
-315 GAMHRYGSSYQMA
+315 GILNRLGVGYQA
-328 MGMWFNPMFGIRLGA
+328 ALGLWINPMIGLRVGA
-343 HAQSAYW
+343 HGESFYW
-350 SSQPEYLYGVKLR
+350 
-363 TSKAHV
+363 TSRIRNKNNVPVRYSHNQV
-369 VFGGRA
+369 LVGGRA
-375 EIILNPMNFVRSWR
+375 ELMLDPLNFSKKWR
-389 DNKVGHDFGF
+389 EAPEGHDFDL
-399 NVLLGGDF
+399 NLLLGGEL
-407 GWNMK
+407 GWELKNGLYGE
-412 SNMQGTTS
+412 SIRRS
-420 GGFQCYYYGLTGAF
+420 HAYYYGITSAL
-434 QAMYRI
+434 QALYRI
-440 SKPGTY
+440 DKGTY
-446 IYVEPRYLGVMYN
+446 IYIEPRYQAIYYN
-459 VPYQNTHNSKFT
+459 DKKSEGWSPSDHIASIN
-471 VEHNLALSVGSRIY
+471 VGSRVY
-485 LTNPFASNAADT
+485 LTKPFSFKRPQGAYIP
-497 VFNKHWWIGTD
+497 HWWVAIDAGAL
-508 IGGVKYYKTVRRAN
+508 KYYNAPRVTKS
-522 GGLGI
+522 GLGL
-527 NPTASIL
+527 NPTIGFA

-563 GYSGSQ
+563 GYAGSQ

-598 QGYDAER
+598 QGYDAGR

-634 LPDLE
+634 LPDLK

-660 ASLRVAPQYDV
+660 AALRVAPQYDV

-701 VGSRYHIYQRSDRQ
+701 VGSRYHIYQRSDRL

-796 RAELLVSPLNLF
+796 RAELVVSPLNLF
-808 PKWRE
+808 PKWRD

-923 WWAGFSFGGVK
+923 WWAGLSFGGVK

-981 SSYTGINENGKTVHG
+981 SSYTGINENGKTVYG

-1048 TFVEGQNATYKP
+1048 TFVEGQNTTYKP
-1060 LRDIELSTSRS
+1060 LRELELSTSRS

-1294 NTVQLYVEPRY
+1294 NIVQLYVEPRY

-1550 NLKINFLVG
+1550 NLKINFSVG

>member
-1 MIFNRYHRFQYICS
+1 MKISLRYIVAFLMLVPLSVPARQDVSLFVNGQVLPEEKQYSDNHSHSIEDDEERKNTPS
-15 IGLAYGVKY
+15 IGFD
-24 SIYTLVLVPVF
+24 P
-35 TFARINTSTNAAISS
+35 SS
-50 YSNVEAKSVVFCKDL
+50 VRLQKRYRPLEN
-65 NSMDIPIAIDSTNI
+65 DS
-79 SGDDEKIEF
+79 
-88 RQVNFAPA
+88 
-96 EVQLQSRYTPR
+96 
-107 MNDKLFTDSSSWW
+107 LFPKQWW
-120 RRFYLGVGGGVQ
+120 RRFYFGIGGGIQ
-132 VLSDNV
+132 GLTDNIGMV
-138 ANVHHGSLNAY
+138 SNASANAY
-149 IGYRFTPI
+149 LGYHLTPI
-157 HSIRAHASIIKY
+157 HSLRLSGSYIKY
-169 KYDSKRKS
+169 NFNGNNKSAKSLGVGIDYLVNLSNFAWGYDPSRVFEVS
-177 TRSIGIGL
+177 TVVGIGAR
-185 DYLANLT
+185 YSRA
-192 NFVLGYDRNRLLD
+192 
-205 VSSMLGLG
+205 
-213 VRMTGTALPHRLNPY
+213 ALPSKINPY
-228 AYIGF
+228 AHIGLNADVYI
-233 HTDFHLSS
+233 SKYA
-241 NFSLFIEPY
+241 SLFFEPY
-250 IGAQREANMLFNRP
+250 IGAQRQMSTVLN
-264 NPEKW
+264 NPSREKW
-269 NLMYGMSGGL
+269 NLMYGFSTGL
-279 QLTLDKQLNY
+279 QVSLENRTDY
-289 YADADSIYGKFFFDS
+289 FSEADSIYKKIFLDT
-304 SIGVVMPGRHG
+304 SIGVVSSGRSG
-315 GAMHRYGSSYQMA
+315 GILNRLGVGYQA
-328 MGMWFNPMFGIRLGA
+328 ALGLWINPMIGLRVGA
-343 HAQSAYW
+343 HGESFYW
-350 SSQPEYLYGVKLR
+350 
-363 TSKAHV
+363 TSRIRNKNNVPVRYSHNLV
-369 VFGGRA
+369 LVGGRA
-375 EIILNPMNFVRSWR
+375 ELMLDPLNFSKKWR
-389 DNKVGHDFGF
+389 EAPEGHDFDL
-399 NVLLGGDF
+399 NLLLGGEL
-407 GWNMK
+407 GWELKNGLYGE
-412 SNMQGTTS
+412 SIRRS
-420 GGFQCYYYGLTGAF
+420 HAYYYGITSAL
-434 QAMYRI
+434 QALYRI
-440 SKPGTY
+440 DKGTY
-446 IYVEPRYLGVMYN
+446 IYIEPRYQAIYYN
-459 VPYQNTHNSKFT
+459 DKKSEGWSPSDNIASIN
-471 VEHNLALSVGSRIY
+471 VGSRVY
-485 LTNPFASNAADT
+485 LTKPFSFKRPQGAYIP
-497 VFNKHWWIGTD
+497 HWWVAIDAGAL
-508 IGGVKYYKTVRRAN
+508 KYYNAPRVTK
-522 GGLGI
+522 GGIGL
-527 NPTASIL
+527 NPTIGFA

-549 AYQRLYNVHTARYS
+549 AYQRLYNVYTARYS
-563 GYSGSQ
+563 GYAGSQ

-613 GPSLSYIFNQ
+613 GPSLTYIFNQ
-623 SDTWVEGQKNV
+623 SDTWIEGQKNV
-634 LPDLE
+634 LPDLK

-660 ASLRVAPQYDV
+660 AALRVAPQYDV

-679 NFIQGTN
+679 NFIHGTN

-796 RAELLVSPLNLF
+796 RAELVVSPLNLF
-808 PKWRE
+808 PKWRD

-855 QLLYRINNP
+855 QLMYRINNP

-923 WWAGFSFGGVK
+923 WWAGLSFGGVK
-934 LQRSETWRPTSGLGL
+934 LQRSEAWRPTSGLGL

-954 MSVGYDWKPLVSFR
+954 MSVGYDRKPLVSFR

-981 SSYTGINENGKTVHG
+981 SSYTGINENGKTIHG

-1048 TFVEGQNATYKP
+1048 TFVEGQNTTYKP
-1060 LRDIELSTSRS
+1060 LRELELSTSRS

-1078 SMSMMASMAVAKDV
+1078 SMSMMASMAVAKDI

-1103 FVHATNPGS
+1103 FIHATNPGS

-1131 KPFKLNILDEFKSQP
+1131 KPFKLNILEEYKSQP

-1222 TVYKS
+1222 TIYKS

-1269 ILKVQGMSRGYVG
+1269 MLKVQGLSRGYVG

-1305 DSYSYNVYNKEIMSN
+1305 DSYSYNVYNKEIMCN

-1334 RISRPVQQTEDTE
+1334 RISRPVQQKEKAE
-1347 DKELLAGA
+1347 DKEGLAGA

-1371 QTLRVS
+1371 QTLRVR
-1377 SGGTTLNPSFALSAG
+1377 SGGTTVNPSFALSAG

-1415 GQPYSVRSY
+1415 GQPYSVLSY
-1424 GLERNYTGMV
+1424 GLERNYTGML
-1434 DSRYSMMDVRLM
+1434 DSRYCMMDARLM

-1493 DFKYRGKRYAGE
+1493 NFKYTGKRYAGE

-1537 RSFMPEQHNHFMN
+1537 RSFMPEEHNHFMN
-1550 NLKINFLVG
+1550 NLKINFSVG

>member
-1 MIFNRYHRFQYICS
+1 MKISLRYIVAFLMLVPLSVSARQDVSLFVNGQVLPEEKQYSDNHSHSIEDDEERKNTPS
-15 IGLAYGVKY
+15 IGFD
-24 SIYTLVLVPVF
+24 P
-35 TFARINTSTNAAISS
+35 SS
-50 YSNVEAKSVVFCKDL
+50 VRLQKRYRPLEN
-65 NSMDIPIAIDSTNI
+65 DS
-79 SGDDEKIEF
+79 
-88 RQVNFAPA
+88 
-96 EVQLQSRYTPR
+96 
-107 MNDKLFTDSSSWW
+107 LFPKQWW
-120 RRFYLGVGGGVQ
+120 RRFYFGIGGGIQ
-132 VLSDNV
+132 GLTDNIGMV
-138 ANVHHGSLNAY
+138 SNASANVYL
-149 IGYRFTPI
+149 GYHLTPI
-157 HSIRAHASIIKY
+157 HSLRLSGSYIKY
-169 KYDSKRKS
+169 NFNGINKSAKSLGVGIDYLVNLSNFACGYDPSRVFEVS
-177 TRSIGIGL
+177 TVVGIGAR
-185 DYLANLT
+185 YSRA
-192 NFVLGYDRNRLLD
+192 
-205 VSSMLGLG
+205 
-213 VRMTGTALPHRLNPY
+213 ALPSKINPY
-228 AYIGF
+228 AHIGLNADVYI
-233 HTDFHLSS
+233 SKYA
-241 NFSLFIEPY
+241 SLFFEPY
-250 IGAQREANMLFNRP
+250 IGAQRQMSTVLN
-264 NPEKW
+264 NPSREKW
-269 NLMYGMSGGL
+269 NLMYGFSTGL
-279 QLTLDKQLNY
+279 QVSLENRTDY
-289 YADADSIYGKFFFDS
+289 FSEADSIYKKIFLDT
-304 SIGVVMPGRHG
+304 SIGVVSSGRSG
-315 GAMHRYGSSYQMA
+315 GILNRLGVGYQA
-328 MGMWFNPMFGIRLGA
+328 ALGLWINPMIGLRVGA
-343 HAQSAYW
+343 HGESFYW
-350 SSQPEYLYGVKLR
+350 
-363 TSKAHV
+363 TSRIRNKNNVPVRYSHNQV
-369 VFGGRA
+369 LVGGRA
-375 EIILNPMNFVRSWR
+375 ELMLDPLNFSKKWR
-389 DNKVGHDFGF
+389 EAPEGHDFDL
-399 NVLLGGDF
+399 NLLLGGEL
-407 GWNMK
+407 GWELKNGLYGE
-412 SNMQGTTS
+412 SIRRS
-420 GGFQCYYYGLTGAF
+420 HAYYYGITSAI
-434 QAMYRI
+434 QALYRI
-440 SKPGTY
+440 DKGTY
-446 IYVEPRYLGVMYN
+446 IYIEPRYQAIYYN
-459 VPYQNTHNSKFT
+459 DMKSEGWSPSDHIASIN
-471 VEHNLALSVGSRIY
+471 VGSRVY
-485 LTNPFASNAADT
+485 LTKPFSFKRPQGAYIP
-497 VFNKHWWIGTD
+497 HWWVAIDAGAL
-508 IGGVKYYKTVRRAN
+508 KYYNAPRVTKS
-522 GGLGI
+522 GLGL
-527 NPTASIL
+527 NPTIGFA

-563 GYSGSQ
+563 GYAGSQ

-808 PKWRE
+808 PKWRD

-834 RTPSERDPERLQFYY
+834 RTSSERDPERLQFYY

-1550 NLKINFLVG
+1550 NLKINFSVG

>member
-1 MIFNRYHRFQYICS
+1 MKISLRYIVAFLMLVPLSVSARQDVSLFVNGQVLPEEKQYSDNHSHSIEDDEERKNTPS
-15 IGLAYGVKY
+15 IGFD
-24 SIYTLVLVPVF
+24 P
-35 TFARINTSTNAAISS
+35 SS
-50 YSNVEAKSVVFCKDL
+50 VRLQKRYRPLEN
-65 NSMDIPIAIDSTNI
+65 DS
-79 SGDDEKIEF
+79 
-88 RQVNFAPA
+88 
-96 EVQLQSRYTPR
+96 
-107 MNDKLFTDSSSWW
+107 LFPKQWW
-120 RRFYLGVGGGVQ
+120 RRFYFGIGGGIQ
-132 VLSDNV
+132 GLTDNIGMV
-138 ANVHHGSLNAY
+138 SNASANAY
-149 IGYRFTPI
+149 LGYHLTPI
-157 HSIRAHASIIKY
+157 HSLRLSGSYIKY
-169 KYDSKRKS
+169 NFNGINKSAKSLGVGIDYLVNLSNFACGYDPSRVFEVS
-177 TRSIGIGL
+177 TVVGIGAR
-185 DYLANLT
+185 YSRA
-192 NFVLGYDRNRLLD
+192 
-205 VSSMLGLG
+205 
-213 VRMTGTALPHRLNPY
+213 ALPSKINPY
-228 AYIGF
+228 AHIGLNADVYI
-233 HTDFHLSS
+233 SKYA
-241 NFSLFIEPY
+241 SLFFEPY
-250 IGAQREANMLFNRP
+250 IGAQRQMSTVLN
-264 NPEKW
+264 NPSREKW
-269 NLMYGMSGGL
+269 NLMYGFSTGL
-279 QLTLDKQLNY
+279 QVSLENRTDY
-289 YADADSIYGKFFFDS
+289 FSEADSIYKKIFLDT
-304 SIGVVMPGRHG
+304 SIGVVSSGRSG
-315 GAMHRYGSSYQMA
+315 GILNRLGVGYQA
-328 MGMWFNPMFGIRLGA
+328 ALGLWINPMIGLRVGA
-343 HAQSAYW
+343 HGESFYW
-350 SSQPEYLYGVKLR
+350 
-363 TSKAHV
+363 TSRIRNKNNVPVRYSHNQV
-369 VFGGRA
+369 LVGGRA
-375 EIILNPMNFVRSWR
+375 ELMLDPLNFSKKWR
-389 DNKVGHDFGF
+389 EAPEGHDFDL
-399 NVLLGGDF
+399 NLLLGGEL
-407 GWNMK
+407 GWELKNGLYGE
-412 SNMQGTTS
+412 SIRRS
-420 GGFQCYYYGLTGAF
+420 HAYYYGITSAI
-434 QAMYRI
+434 QALYRI
-440 SKPGTY
+440 DKGTY
-446 IYVEPRYLGVMYN
+446 IYIEPRYQAIYYN
-459 VPYQNTHNSKFT
+459 DMKSEGWSPSDHIASIN
-471 VEHNLALSVGSRIY
+471 VGSRVY
-485 LTNPFASNAADT
+485 LTKPFSFKRPQGAYIPN
-497 VFNKHWWIGTD
+497 WWVAIDAGAL
-508 IGGVKYYKTVRRAN
+508 KYYNAPRVTK
-522 GGLGI
+522 GGIGL
-527 NPTASIL
+527 NPTIGFA

-563 GYSGSQ
+563 GYAGSQ

-598 QGYDAER
+598 QGYDGER

-634 LPDLE
+634 LPDLK

-660 ASLRVAPQYDV
+660 AALRVAPQYDV

-701 VGSRYHIYQRSDRQ
+701 VGSRYHIYQRSDRL

-740 FKLSGTQYSASLGM
+740 FELSGTQYSASMGM

-796 RAELLVSPLNLF
+796 RAELVVSPLNLF
-808 PKWRE
+808 PKWRD

-909 PSFVPVGSEEMNPR
+909 PSFVPVGLEEMNPR
-923 WWAGFSFGGVK
+923 WWAGLSFGGVK

-981 SSYTGINENGKTVHG
+981 SSYTGINENGKMVYG

-1048 TFVEGQNATYKP
+1048 NFVEGQNATYKP
-1060 LRDIELSTSRS
+1060 LRELELSTSRS

-1294 NTVQLYVEPRY
+1294 NIVQLYVEPRY

-1550 NLKINFLVG
+1550 NLKINFSVG

>member
-1 MIFNRYHRFQYICS
+1 MKISLRYIVAFLMLVPLSVSARQDVSLFVNGQVLPEDKQYSDNHSHSIEDDEERKNTPS
-15 IGLAYGVKY
+15 IGFD
-24 SIYTLVLVPVF
+24 P
-35 TFARINTSTNAAISS
+35 SS
-50 YSNVEAKSVVFCKDL
+50 VRLQKRYRPLEN
-65 NSMDIPIAIDSTNI
+65 DS
-79 SGDDEKIEF
+79 
-88 RQVNFAPA
+88 
-96 EVQLQSRYTPR
+96 
-107 MNDKLFTDSSSWW
+107 LFPKQWW
-120 RRFYLGVGGGVQ
+120 RRFYFGIGGGIQ
-132 VLSDNV
+132 GLTDNIGMV
-138 ANVHHGSLNAY
+138 SNASANAY
-149 IGYRFTPI
+149 LGYHLTPI
-157 HSIRAHASIIKY
+157 HSLRLSGSYIKY
-169 KYDSKRKS
+169 NFNVNNKSAKSLGVGIDYLVNLSNFAWGYDPSRVFEVS
-177 TRSIGIGL
+177 TVVGIGAR
-185 DYLANLT
+185 YSRA
-192 NFVLGYDRNRLLD
+192 
-205 VSSMLGLG
+205 
-213 VRMTGTALPHRLNPY
+213 ALPSKINPY
-228 AYIGF
+228 AHIGLNADVYI
-233 HTDFHLSS
+233 SKYA
-241 NFSLFIEPY
+241 SLFFEPY
-250 IGAQREANMLFNRP
+250 IGAQRQMSTVLN
-264 NPEKW
+264 NPSREKW
-269 NLMYGMSGGL
+269 NLMYGFSTGL
-279 QLTLDKQLNY
+279 QVSLENRTDY
-289 YADADSIYGKFFFDS
+289 FSEADSIYKKIFLDT
-304 SIGVVMPGRHG
+304 SIGVVSSGRSG
-315 GAMHRYGSSYQMA
+315 GILNRLGVGYQA
-328 MGMWFNPMFGIRLGA
+328 ALGLWINPMIGLRVGA
-343 HAQSAYW
+343 HGESFYW
-350 SSQPEYLYGVKLR
+350 
-363 TSKAHV
+363 TSRIRNKNNVPVRYSHNQV
-369 VFGGRA
+369 LVGGRA
-375 EIILNPMNFVRSWR
+375 ELMLDPLNFSKKWR
-389 DNKVGHDFGF
+389 EAPEGHDFDL
-399 NVLLGGDF
+399 NLLLGGEL
-407 GWNMK
+407 GWELKNGLYGE
-412 SNMQGTTS
+412 SIRRS
-420 GGFQCYYYGLTGAF
+420 HAYYYGITSAL
-434 QAMYRI
+434 QALYRI
-440 SKPGTY
+440 DKGTY
-446 IYVEPRYLGVMYN
+446 IYIEPRYQAIYYN
-459 VPYQNTHNSKFT
+459 DKKSEGWSPSDHIASIN
-471 VEHNLALSVGSRIY
+471 VGSRVY
-485 LTNPFASNAADT
+485 LTKPFSFKRPQGAYIP
-497 VFNKHWWIGTD
+497 HWWVAIDAGAL
-508 IGGVKYYKTVRRAN
+508 KYYNAPRVTKS
-522 GGLGI
+522 GLGL
-527 NPTASIL
+527 NPTIGFA

-563 GYSGSQ
+563 GYAASQ

-598 QGYDAER
+598 QGYDAGR

-634 LPDLE
+634 LPDLK

-796 RAELLVSPLNLF
+796 RAELVVSPLNLF
-808 PKWRE
+808 PKWRD

-923 WWAGFSFGGVK
+923 WWAGLSFGGVK

-981 SSYTGINENGKTVHG
+981 SSYTGINENGKTVYG

-1013 MLNVNNFLQGYNPN
+1013 MLNVNNFLQGYNTN

-1060 LRDIELSTSRS
+1060 LREVELSTSRS

-1294 NTVQLYVEPRY
+1294 NIVQLYVEPRY
-1305 DSYSYNVYNKEIMSN
+1305 DSYTYNVYNKEIMSN

-1347 DKELLAGA
+1347 DKDFLAGA

-1424 GLERNYTGMV
+1424 GLEHNYTGMV

-1550 NLKINFLVG
+1550 NLKINFSVG

>member
-1 MIFNRYHRFQYICS
+1 MKISLRYIVAFLMLVPLSVSARQDVSLFVNGQVLPEEKQYSDNHSHSIEDDEERKNTPS
-15 IGLAYGVKY
+15 IGFD
-24 SIYTLVLVPVF
+24 P
-35 TFARINTSTNAAISS
+35 SS
-50 YSNVEAKSVVFCKDL
+50 VRLQKRYRPLEN
-65 NSMDIPIAIDSTNI
+65 DS
-79 SGDDEKIEF
+79 
-88 RQVNFAPA
+88 
-96 EVQLQSRYTPR
+96 
-107 MNDKLFTDSSSWW
+107 LFPKQWW
-120 RRFYLGVGGGVQ
+120 RRFYFGIGGGIQ
-132 VLSDNV
+132 GLTDNIGMV
-138 ANVHHGSLNAY
+138 SNASANAY
-149 IGYRFTPI
+149 LGYRLTPI
-157 HSIRAHASIIKY
+157 HSFRLSGSYIKY
-169 KYDSKRKS
+169 NFNGNNKSAKSLGVGIDYLVNLSNFAWGYDPSRVFEVS
-177 TRSIGIGL
+177 TVVGIGAR
-185 DYLANLT
+185 YSRA
-192 NFVLGYDRNRLLD
+192 
-205 VSSMLGLG
+205 
-213 VRMTGTALPHRLNPY
+213 ALPSKINPY
-228 AYIGF
+228 AHIGLNADVYI
-233 HTDFHLSS
+233 SKYA
-241 NFSLFIEPY
+241 SLFFEPY
-250 IGAQREANMLFNRP
+250 IGAQRQMSTVLN
-264 NPEKW
+264 NPSREKW
-269 NLMYGMSGGL
+269 NLMYGFSTGL
-279 QLTLDKQLNY
+279 QVSLENRTDY
-289 YADADSIYGKFFFDS
+289 FSEADSIYKKIFLDT
-304 SIGVVMPGRHG
+304 SIGVVSSGRSG
-315 GAMHRYGSSYQMA
+315 GILNRLGVGYQA
-328 MGMWFNPMFGIRLGA
+328 ALGLWINPMIGLRVGA
-343 HAQSAYW
+343 HGESFYW
-350 SSQPEYLYGVKLR
+350 
-363 TSKAHV
+363 TSRIRNKNNVPVRYSHNQV
-369 VFGGRA
+369 LVGGRA
-375 EIILNPMNFVRSWR
+375 ELMLDPLNFSKKWR
-389 DNKVGHDFGF
+389 EAPEGHDFDL
-399 NVLLGGDF
+399 NLLLGGEL
-407 GWNMK
+407 GWELKNGLYGE
-412 SNMQGTTS
+412 SIRRS
-420 GGFQCYYYGLTGAF
+420 HAYYYGITSAL
-434 QAMYRI
+434 QALYRI
-440 SKPGTY
+440 DKGTY
-446 IYVEPRYLGVMYN
+446 IYIEPRYQAIYYN
-459 VPYQNTHNSKFT
+459 DMKSEGWSPSDHIASIN
-471 VEHNLALSVGSRIY
+471 VGSRVY
-485 LTNPFASNAADT
+485 LTKPFSFKRPQGAYIP
-497 VFNKHWWIGTD
+497 HWWVAIDAGAL
-508 IGGVKYYKTVRRAN
+508 KYYNAPRVTKS
-522 GGLGI
+522 GLGL
-527 NPTASIL
+527 NPTIGFA

-563 GYSGSQ
+563 GYAGSQ

-598 QGYDAER
+598 QGYDAGR

-634 LPDLE
+634 LPDLK

-660 ASLRVAPQYDV
+660 AALRVAPQYDV

-796 RAELLVSPLNLF
+796 RAELVVSPLNLF
-808 PKWRE
+808 PKWRD

-923 WWAGFSFGGVK
+923 WWAGLSFGGVK
-934 LQRSETWRPTSGLGL
+934 LQRSEAWRPTSGLGL

-981 SSYTGINENGKTVHG
+981 SSYTGINENGKTVYG

-1036 GPALTWIVSENN
+1036 GPSLTWIVSENN

-1060 LRDIELSTSRS
+1060 LRDLELSTSRS

-1124 VGGRYYI
+1124 VGARYYI

-1550 NLKINFLVG
+1550 NLKINFSVG

>member
-1 MIFNRYHRFQYICS
+1 MKISLRYIVAFLMLVPLSVSARQDVSLFVNGQVLPEEKQYSDNHSHSIEDDEERKNTPS
-15 IGLAYGVKY
+15 IGFD
-24 SIYTLVLVPVF
+24 P
-35 TFARINTSTNAAISS
+35 SS
-50 YSNVEAKSVVFCKDL
+50 VRLQKRYRPLEN
-65 NSMDIPIAIDSTNI
+65 DS
-79 SGDDEKIEF
+79 
-88 RQVNFAPA
+88 
-96 EVQLQSRYTPR
+96 
-107 MNDKLFTDSSSWW
+107 LFPKQWW
-120 RRFYLGVGGGVQ
+120 RRFYFGIGGGIQ
-132 VLSDNV
+132 GLTDNIGMV
-138 ANVHHGSLNAY
+138 SNASANAY
-149 IGYRFTPI
+149 LGYRLTPI
-157 HSIRAHASIIKY
+157 HSLRLSGSYIKY
-169 KYDSKRKS
+169 NFNGNNKSAKSLGVGIDYLVNLSNFAWGYDPSRVFEVS
-177 TRSIGIGL
+177 TVVGIGAR
-185 DYLANLT
+185 YSRA
-192 NFVLGYDRNRLLD
+192 
-205 VSSMLGLG
+205 
-213 VRMTGTALPHRLNPY
+213 ALPSKINPY
-228 AYIGF
+228 AHIGLNADVYI
-233 HTDFHLSS
+233 SKYA
-241 NFSLFIEPY
+241 SLFFEPY
-250 IGAQREANMLFNRP
+250 IGAQRQMSTVLN
-264 NPEKW
+264 NPSREKW
-269 NLMYGMSGGL
+269 NLMYGFSTGL
-279 QLTLDKQLNY
+279 QVSLENRTDY
-289 YADADSIYGKFFFDS
+289 FSEADSIYKKIFLDT
-304 SIGVVMPGRHG
+304 SIGVVSSGRSG
-315 GAMHRYGSSYQMA
+315 GILNRLGVGYQA
-328 MGMWFNPMFGIRLGA
+328 ALGLWINPMIGLRVGA
-343 HAQSAYW
+343 HGESFYW
-350 SSQPEYLYGVKLR
+350 
-363 TSKAHV
+363 TSRIRNKNNVPVRYSHNQV
-369 VFGGRA
+369 LVGGRA
-375 EIILNPMNFVRSWR
+375 ELMLNPLNFSKKWR
-389 DNKVGHDFGF
+389 EAPEGHDFDL
-399 NVLLGGDF
+399 NLLLGGEL
-407 GWNMK
+407 GWELKNGLYGE
-412 SNMQGTTS
+412 SIRRS
-420 GGFQCYYYGLTGAF
+420 HAYYYGITSAL
-434 QAMYRI
+434 QALYRI
-440 SKPGTY
+440 DKGTY
-446 IYVEPRYLGVMYN
+446 IYIEPRYQAIYYN
-459 VPYQNTHNSKFT
+459 DKKSEGWSPSDHIASIN
-471 VEHNLALSVGSRIY
+471 VGSRVY
-485 LTNPFASNAADT
+485 LTKPFSFKRPQGAYIP
-497 VFNKHWWIGTD
+497 HWWVAIDAGAL
-508 IGGVKYYKTVRRAN
+508 KYYNAPRVTKS
-522 GGLGI
+522 GLGL
-527 NPTASIL
+527 NPTIGFA

-563 GYSGSQ
+563 GYAGSQ

-598 QGYDAER
+598 QGYDAGR

-634 LPDLE
+634 LPDLK

-660 ASLRVAPQYDV
+660 AALRVAPQYDV

-740 FKLSGTQYSASLGM
+740 FELSGTQYSASLGM

-796 RAELLVSPLNLF
+796 RAELVVSPLNLF
-808 PKWRE
+808 PKWRD

-923 WWAGFSFGGVK
+923 WWAGLSFGGVK

-981 SSYTGINENGKTVHG
+981 SSYTGINENGKTVYG

-1048 TFVEGQNATYKP
+1048 TFVEGENATYKP
-1060 LRDIELSTSRS
+1060 LREVELSTSRS

-1205 VSAVKEPVSGV
+1205 VSAVKEPVCGV

-1294 NTVQLYVEPRY
+1294 NIVQLYVEPRY

-1347 DKELLAGA
+1347 DKDFLAGA

-1550 NLKINFLVG
+1550 NLKINFSVG

>member
-1 MIFNRYHRFQYICS
+1 MKISLRYIVAFLMLVPLSVSARQDVSLFVNGQVLPEEKQYSDNHSHSIEDDEERKNTPS
-15 IGLAYGVKY
+15 IGFD
-24 SIYTLVLVPVF
+24 P
-35 TFARINTSTNAAISS
+35 SS
-50 YSNVEAKSVVFCKDL
+50 VRLQKRYRPLEN
-65 NSMDIPIAIDSTNI
+65 DS
-79 SGDDEKIEF
+79 
-88 RQVNFAPA
+88 
-96 EVQLQSRYTPR
+96 
-107 MNDKLFTDSSSWW
+107 LFPKQWW
-120 RRFYLGVGGGVQ
+120 RRFYFGIGGGIQ
-132 VLSDNV
+132 GLTDNIGMV
-138 ANVHHGSLNAY
+138 SNASANAY
-149 IGYRFTPI
+149 LGYHLTPI
-157 HSIRAHASIIKY
+157 HSLRLSGSYIKY
-169 KYDSKRKS
+169 NFNGNNKSAKSLGVGIDYLVNLSNFAWGYDPSRVFEVS
-177 TRSIGIGL
+177 TVVGIGAR
-185 DYLANLT
+185 YSRA
-192 NFVLGYDRNRLLD
+192 
-205 VSSMLGLG
+205 
-213 VRMTGTALPHRLNPY
+213 ALPSKINPY
-228 AYIGF
+228 AHIGLNADVYI
-233 HTDFHLSS
+233 SKYA
-241 NFSLFIEPY
+241 SLFFEPY
-250 IGAQREANMLFNRP
+250 IGAQRQMSTVLN
-264 NPEKW
+264 NPSREKW
-269 NLMYGMSGGL
+269 NLMYGFSTGL
-279 QLTLDKQLNY
+279 QVSLENRTDY
-289 YADADSIYGKFFFDS
+289 FSEADSIYKKIFLDT
-304 SIGVVMPGRHG
+304 SIGVVSSGRSG
-315 GAMHRYGSSYQMA
+315 GILNRLGVGYQA
-328 MGMWFNPMFGIRLGA
+328 ALGLWINPMIGLRVGA
-343 HAQSAYW
+343 HGESFYW
-350 SSQPEYLYGVKLR
+350 
-363 TSKAHV
+363 TSRIRNKNNVPVRYSHNQV
-369 VFGGRA
+369 LVGGRA
-375 EIILNPMNFVRSWR
+375 ELMLDPLNFSKKWR
-389 DNKVGHDFGF
+389 EAHEGHDFDL
-399 NVLLGGDF
+399 NLLLGGEL
-407 GWNMK
+407 GWELKNGLYGE
-412 SNMQGTTS
+412 SIRRS
-420 GGFQCYYYGLTGAF
+420 HAYYYGITSAL
-434 QAMYRI
+434 QALYRI
-440 SKPGTY
+440 DKGTY
-446 IYVEPRYLGVMYN
+446 IYIEPRYQAIYYN
-459 VPYQNTHNSKFT
+459 DKKSEGWSPSDHIASIN
-471 VEHNLALSVGSRIY
+471 VGSRVY
-485 LTNPFASNAADT
+485 LTKPFSFKRPQGAYIP
-497 VFNKHWWIGTD
+497 HWWVAIDAGAL
-508 IGGVKYYKTVRRAN
+508 KYYNAPRVTKS
-522 GGLGI
+522 GLGL
-527 NPTASIL
+527 NPTIGFA

-563 GYSGSQ
+563 GYAGSQ

-598 QGYDAER
+598 QGYDAGR

-634 LPDLE
+634 LPDLK

-660 ASLRVAPQYDV
+660 AALRVAPQYDV

-796 RAELLVSPLNLF
+796 RAELVVSPLNLF
-808 PKWRE
+808 PKWRD

-923 WWAGFSFGGVK
+923 WWAGLSFGGVK

-981 SSYTGINENGKTVHG
+981 SSYTGINENGKTVYG

-1060 LRDIELSTSRS
+1060 LREVELSTSRS

-1294 NTVQLYVEPRY
+1294 NIVQLYVEPRY

-1550 NLKINFLVG
+1550 NLKINFSVG

>member
-1 MIFNRYHRFQYICS
+1 MKISLRYIVAFLMLVPLSVPAWQDVSLFVNGQVLPEEKQYSDNHSHSIEDDEERKNTPSIGFDPSSVRLQKRYRPLENDSLFPKQWWHRFYFG
-15 IGLAYGVKY
+15 IGGGIQGLTDNIGMV
-24 SIYTLVLVPVF
+24 S
-35 TFARINTSTNAAISS
+35 NASA
-50 YSNVEAKSVVFCKDL
+50 NA
-65 NSMDIPIAIDSTNI
+65 
-79 SGDDEKIEF
+79 
-88 RQVNFAPA
+88 
-96 EVQLQSRYTPR
+96 
-107 MNDKLFTDSSSWW
+107 
-120 RRFYLGVGGGVQ
+120 YLGYH
-132 VLSDNV
+132 L
-138 ANVHHGSLNAY
+138 
-149 IGYRFTPI
+149 TPI
-157 HSIRAHASIIKY
+157 HSLRLSGSYIKY
-169 KYDSKRKS
+169 NFNGNNKSAKSLGVGIDYLVNLSNFAWGYDPSRVFEVS
-177 TRSIGIGL
+177 TVVGIGAR
-185 DYLANLT
+185 YSRA
-192 NFVLGYDRNRLLD
+192 
-205 VSSMLGLG
+205 
-213 VRMTGTALPHRLNPY
+213 ALPSKINPY
-228 AYIGF
+228 AHIGLNADVYI
-233 HTDFHLSS
+233 SKYA
-241 NFSLFIEPY
+241 SLFFEPY
-250 IGAQREANMLFNRP
+250 IGAQRQMSTVLN
-264 NPEKW
+264 NPSREKW
-269 NLMYGMSGGL
+269 NLMYGFSTGL
-279 QLTLDKQLNY
+279 QVSLENRTDY
-289 YADADSIYGKFFFDS
+289 FSEADSIYKKIFLDT
-304 SIGVVMPGRHG
+304 SIGVVSSGRSG
-315 GAMHRYGSSYQMA
+315 GILNRLGVGYQA
-328 MGMWFNPMFGIRLGA
+328 AFGLWINPMIGLRVGA
-343 HAQSAYW
+343 HGESFYW
-350 SSQPEYLYGVKLR
+350 
-363 TSKAHV
+363 TSRIRNKNNVPVRYSHNQILV
-369 VFGGRA
+369 GGRA
-375 EIILNPMNFVRSWR
+375 ELMLDPLNFSKKWR
-389 DNKVGHDFGF
+389 EAPEGHDFDL
-399 NVLLGGDF
+399 NLLLGGEL
-407 GWNMK
+407 GWELKNGLYGE
-412 SNMQGTTS
+412 SIRRS
-420 GGFQCYYYGLTGAF
+420 HAYYYGITSALQTL
-434 QAMYRI
+434 YRI
-440 SKPGTY
+440 DKGTY
-446 IYVEPRYLGVMYN
+446 IYIEPRYQAIYYN
-459 VPYQNTHNSKFT
+459 DKKSEGWSPSDHIASIN
-471 VEHNLALSVGSRIY
+471 VGSRVY
-485 LTNPFASNAADT
+485 LTKPFSFKRPQGT
-497 VFNKHWWIGTD
+497 YIPHWWVAIDAGAL
-508 IGGVKYYKTVRRAN
+508 KYYNAPRVTK
-522 GGLGI
+522 GGIGL
-527 NPTASIL
+527 NPTIGFA

-549 AYQRLYNVHTARYS
+549 AYQRLYNVYTARYS
-563 GYSGSQ
+563 GYAGSQ

-598 QGYDAER
+598 QGYDGER

-634 LPDLE
+634 LPDLK

-660 ASLRVAPQYDV
+660 AALRVAPQYDV

-796 RAELLVSPLNLF
+796 RAELVVSPLNLF
-808 PKWRE
+808 PKWRD

-834 RTPSERDPERLQFYY
+834 RTPSERDPERLLFYY

-864 GTYIFVEP
+864 GTFIFVEP

-923 WWAGFSFGGVK
+923 WWAGLSFGGVK
-934 LQRSETWRPTSGLGL
+934 LQRSEAWRPTSGLGL

-981 SSYTGINENGKTVHG
+981 SSYTGINENGKTIHG

-1013 MLNVNNFLQGYNPN
+1013 MLNVNNFLHGYNPN

-1048 TFVEGQNATYKP
+1048 TFVEGQNTTYKP
-1060 LRDIELSTSRS
+1060 LRELELSTSRS

-1078 SMSMMASMAVAKDV
+1078 SMSMMASMAVAKDI
-1092 DVTAEVMGQYN
+1092 DVTAEVIGQYN
-1103 FVHATNPGS
+1103 FIHATNPGS

-1131 KPFKLNILDEFKSQP
+1131 KPFKLNILEEYKSQP

-1222 TVYKS
+1222 TIYKS

-1269 ILKVQGMSRGYVG
+1269 MLKVQGLSRGYVG

-1294 NTVQLYVEPRY
+1294 NAVQLYVEPRY
-1305 DSYSYNVYNKEIMSN
+1305 DSYSYNVYNKEIMCN

-1334 RISRPVQQTEDTE
+1334 RISRPVLQKEKAE
-1347 DKELLAGA
+1347 DKEGLAGA

-1371 QTLRVS
+1371 QTLRVR
-1377 SGGTTLNPSFALSAG
+1377 SGGTTVNPSFALSAG

-1415 GQPYSVRSY
+1415 GQPYSVLSY
-1424 GLERNYTGMV
+1424 GLERNYTGML
-1434 DSRYSMMDVRLM
+1434 DSRYCMMDARLM

-1493 DFKYRGKRYAGE
+1493 NFKYTGKRFAGE

-1537 RSFMPEQHNHFMN
+1537 RSFMPEEHNHFMN
-1550 NLKINFLVG
+1550 NLKINFSVG

>member
-1 MIFNRYHRFQYICS
+1 MKISLRYIVAFLMLVPLSVSARQDVSLFVNGQVLPEDKQYSDNHSHSIEDDEERKNTPS
-15 IGLAYGVKY
+15 IGFD
-24 SIYTLVLVPVF
+24 P
-35 TFARINTSTNAAISS
+35 SS
-50 YSNVEAKSVVFCKDL
+50 VRLQKRYRPLEN
-65 NSMDIPIAIDSTNI
+65 DS
-79 SGDDEKIEF
+79 
-88 RQVNFAPA
+88 
-96 EVQLQSRYTPR
+96 
-107 MNDKLFTDSSSWW
+107 LFPKQWW
-120 RRFYLGVGGGVQ
+120 RRFYFGIGGGIQ
-132 VLSDNV
+132 GLTDNIGMV
-138 ANVHHGSLNAY
+138 SNASANAY
-149 IGYRFTPI
+149 LGYHLTPI
-157 HSIRAHASIIKY
+157 HSLRLSGSYIKY
-169 KYDSKRKS
+169 NFNGINKSAKSLGVGIDYLVNLSNFAWGYDPSRVFEVS
-177 TRSIGIGL
+177 TVVGIGAR
-185 DYLANLT
+185 YSRA
-192 NFVLGYDRNRLLD
+192 
-205 VSSMLGLG
+205 
-213 VRMTGTALPHRLNPY
+213 ALPSKINPY
-228 AYIGF
+228 AHIGLNADVYI
-233 HTDFHLSS
+233 SKYA
-241 NFSLFIEPY
+241 SLFFEPY
-250 IGAQREANMLFNRP
+250 IGAQRQMSTVLN
-264 NPEKW
+264 NPSREKW
-269 NLMYGMSGGL
+269 NLMYGFSTGL
-279 QLTLDKQLNY
+279 QVSLENRTDY
-289 YADADSIYGKFFFDS
+289 FSEADSIYKKIFLDT
-304 SIGVVMPGRHG
+304 SIGVVSSGRSG
-315 GAMHRYGSSYQMA
+315 GILNRLGVGYQA
-328 MGMWFNPMFGIRLGA
+328 ALGLWINPMIGLRVGA
-343 HAQSAYW
+343 HGESFYW
-350 SSQPEYLYGVKLR
+350 
-363 TSKAHV
+363 TSRIRNKNNVPVRYSHNQV
-369 VFGGRA
+369 LVGGRA
-375 EIILNPMNFVRSWR
+375 ELMLDPLNFSKKWR
-389 DNKVGHDFGF
+389 EAPEGHDFDL
-399 NVLLGGDF
+399 NLLLGGEL
-407 GWNMK
+407 GWELKNGLYGE
-412 SNMQGTTS
+412 SIRRS
-420 GGFQCYYYGLTGAF
+420 HAYYYGITSAL
-434 QAMYRI
+434 QALYRI
-440 SKPGTY
+440 DKGTY
-446 IYVEPRYLGVMYN
+446 IYIEPRYQAIYYN
-459 VPYQNTHNSKFT
+459 DMKSEGWSPSDHIASIN
-471 VEHNLALSVGSRIY
+471 VGSRVY
-485 LTNPFASNAADT
+485 LTKPFSFKRPQGAYIPN
-497 VFNKHWWIGTD
+497 WWVATD
-508 IGGVKYYKTVRRAN
+508 AGALKYYNAPRVTK
-522 GGLGI
+522 GGIGL
-527 NPTASIL
+527 NPTIGFA

-563 GYSGSQ
+563 GYAGSQ

-598 QGYDAER
+598 QGYDGER

-634 LPDLE
+634 LPDLK

-660 ASLRVAPQYDV
+660 AALRVAPQYDV

-701 VGSRYHIYQRSDRQ
+701 VGSRYHIYQRSDRL

-796 RAELLVSPLNLF
+796 RAELVVSPLNLF
-808 PKWRE
+808 PKWRD

-923 WWAGFSFGGVK
+923 WWAGLSFGGVK

-981 SSYTGINENGKTVHG
+981 SSYTGINENGKTVYG

-1048 TFVEGQNATYKP
+1048 TFVEGQNTTYKP
-1060 LRDIELSTSRS
+1060 LRELELSTSRS

-1182 WFNSLLG
+1182 WFNNLLG

-1294 NTVQLYVEPRY
+1294 NIVQLYVEPRY

-1550 NLKINFLVG
+1550 NLKINFSVG

>member
-1 MIFNRYHRFQYICS
+1 MKISLRYIVAFLMLVPLSVPARQDVSLFVNGQVLPEEKQYSDNHSHSIEDDEESKNTPS
-15 IGLAYGVKY
+15 IGFD
-24 SIYTLVLVPVF
+24 P
-35 TFARINTSTNAAISS
+35 SS
-50 YSNVEAKSVVFCKDL
+50 VRLQKRYRPLEN
-65 NSMDIPIAIDSTNI
+65 DS
-79 SGDDEKIEF
+79 
-88 RQVNFAPA
+88 
-96 EVQLQSRYTPR
+96 
-107 MNDKLFTDSSSWW
+107 LFPKQWW
-120 RRFYLGVGGGVQ
+120 RRFYFGIAGGIQG
-132 VLSDNV
+132 LTDNIGMISN
-138 ANVHHGSLNAY
+138 ASANAY
-149 IGYRFTPI
+149 LGYHLTPI
-157 HSIRAHASIIKY
+157 HSLRLSGSYIKY
-169 KYDSKRKS
+169 NFNGNNKSAKSLGVGIDYLVNLSNFAWGYDPSRVFEVS
-177 TRSIGIGL
+177 TVVGIGAR
-185 DYLANLT
+185 YSRA
-192 NFVLGYDRNRLLD
+192 
-205 VSSMLGLG
+205 
-213 VRMTGTALPHRLNPY
+213 ALPSKINPY
-228 AYIGF
+228 AHIGLNADVYI
-233 HTDFHLSS
+233 SKYA
-241 NFSLFIEPY
+241 SLFFEPY
-250 IGAQREANMLFNRP
+250 IGAQRQMSTVLN
-264 NPEKW
+264 NPSREKW
-269 NLMYGMSGGL
+269 NLMYGFSTGL
-279 QLTLDKQLNY
+279 QVSLENRTDY
-289 YADADSIYGKFFFDS
+289 FSEADSIYKKIFLDT
-304 SIGVVMPGRHG
+304 SIGVVSSGRSG
-315 GAMHRYGSSYQMA
+315 GLLNRLGVGYQA
-328 MGMWFNPMFGIRLGA
+328 ALGLWINPMIGLRVGA
-343 HAQSAYW
+343 HGESFYW
-350 SSQPEYLYGVKLR
+350 
-363 TSKAHV
+363 TSRIRNKNNVPVRYSHNHV
-369 VFGGRA
+369 LVGGRA
-375 EIILNPMNFVRSWR
+375 ELMLDPLNFSKKWR
-389 DNKVGHDFGF
+389 EAPEGHDFDL
-399 NVLLGGDF
+399 NLLLGGEL
-407 GWNMK
+407 GWELKNGLYGE
-412 SNMQGTTS
+412 SIRRS
-420 GGFQCYYYGLTGAF
+420 HAYYYGITSAL
-434 QAMYRI
+434 QALYRI
-440 SKPGTY
+440 DKGTY
-446 IYVEPRYLGVMYN
+446 IYIEPRYQAIYYN
-459 VPYQNTHNSKFT
+459 DKKSEGWSPSDHIASIN
-471 VEHNLALSVGSRIY
+471 VGSRVY
-485 LTNPFASNAADT
+485 LTKPFIFKRPQGAYIP
-497 VFNKHWWIGTD
+497 HWWVAIDAGAL
-508 IGGVKYYKTVRRAN
+508 KYYNAPRVTK
-522 GGLGI
+522 GGIGL
-527 NPTASIL
+527 NPTIGFA

-549 AYQRLYNVHTARYS
+549 AYQRLYNVYTARYS
-563 GYSGSQ
+563 GYAGSQ

-598 QGYDAER
+598 QGYDGER

-613 GPSLSYIFNQ
+613 GPSLTYIFNQ
-623 SDTWVEGQKNV
+623 SNTWIEGQKNV
-634 LPDLE
+634 LPDLK

-660 ASLRVAPQYDV
+660 AALRVAPQYDV

-782 VDIRKSKSIATGSA
+782 VDIRKSNSIATGSA
-796 RAELLVSPLNLF
+796 RAELVVSPLNLF
-808 PKWRE
+808 PKWRD

-855 QLLYRINNP
+855 QLMYRINNP

-909 PSFVPVGSEEMNPR
+909 PSFVPVGSEEMKPR
-923 WWAGFSFGGVK
+923 WWAGLSFGGVK
-934 LQRSETWRPTSGLGL
+934 LQRSEAWRPTSGLGL

-981 SSYTGINENGKTVHG
+981 SSYTGINENGKTIHG

-1048 TFVEGQNATYKP
+1048 TFVEGQNTTYKP
-1060 LRDIELSTSRS
+1060 LRELELSTSRS

-1078 SMSMMASMAVAKDV
+1078 SMSMMASMAVAKDI

-1103 FVHATNPGS
+1103 FIHATNPGS

-1131 KPFKLNILDEFKSQP
+1131 KPFKLNILEEYKSQP

-1222 TVYKS
+1222 TIYKS

-1269 ILKVQGMSRGYVG
+1269 MLKVQGLSRGYVG

-1305 DSYSYNVYNKEIMSN
+1305 DSYSYNVYNKEIMCN

-1334 RISRPVQQTEDTE
+1334 RISRPVQQKEKAE
-1347 DKELLAGA
+1347 DKEGLAGA

-1371 QTLRVS
+1371 QTLRVR
-1377 SGGTTLNPSFALSAG
+1377 SGGTTVNPSFALSAG

-1415 GQPYSVRSY
+1415 GQPYSVLSY
-1424 GLERNYTGMV
+1424 GLERNYTGML
-1434 DSRYSMMDVRLM
+1434 DSRYCMMDARLM
-1446 YMLNMTN
+1446 YLLNMTN

-1493 DFKYRGKRYAGE
+1493 NFKYTGKRYAGE

-1537 RSFMPEQHNHFMN
+1537 RSFMPEEHNHFMN
-1550 NLKINFLVG
+1550 NLKINFSVG

>member
-1 MIFNRYHRFQYICS
+1 MKISLRYIVAFLMLVPLSVSARQDVSLFVNGQVLPEEKQYSDNHSHSIEDDEERKNTPS
-15 IGLAYGVKY
+15 IGFD
-24 SIYTLVLVPVF
+24 P
-35 TFARINTSTNAAISS
+35 SS
-50 YSNVEAKSVVFCKDL
+50 VRLQKRYRPLEN
-65 NSMDIPIAIDSTNI
+65 DS
-79 SGDDEKIEF
+79 
-88 RQVNFAPA
+88 
-96 EVQLQSRYTPR
+96 
-107 MNDKLFTDSSSWW
+107 LFPKQWW
-120 RRFYLGVGGGVQ
+120 RRFYFGIGGGIQ
-132 VLSDNV
+132 GLTDNIGMV
-138 ANVHHGSLNAY
+138 SNASANAY
-149 IGYRFTPI
+149 LGYHLTPI
-157 HSIRAHASIIKY
+157 HSLRLSGSYIKY
-169 KYDSKRKS
+169 NFNGNNKSAKSLGVGIDYLVNLSNFAWGYDPSRVFEVS
-177 TRSIGIGL
+177 TVVGIGAR
-185 DYLANLT
+185 YSRA
-192 NFVLGYDRNRLLD
+192 
-205 VSSMLGLG
+205 
-213 VRMTGTALPHRLNPY
+213 ALPSKINPY
-228 AYIGF
+228 AHIGLNADVYI
-233 HTDFHLSS
+233 SKYA
-241 NFSLFIEPY
+241 SLFFEPY
-250 IGAQREANMLFNRP
+250 IGAQRQMSTVLN
-264 NPEKW
+264 NPSREKW
-269 NLMYGMSGGL
+269 NLMYGFSTGL
-279 QLTLDKQLNY
+279 QVSLENRTDY
-289 YADADSIYGKFFFDS
+289 FSEADSIYKKIFLDT
-304 SIGVVMPGRHG
+304 SIGVVSSGRSG
-315 GAMHRYGSSYQMA
+315 GILNRLGVGYQA
-328 MGMWFNPMFGIRLGA
+328 ALGLWINPMIGLRVGA
-343 HAQSAYW
+343 HGESFYW
-350 SSQPEYLYGVKLR
+350 
-363 TSKAHV
+363 TSRIRNKNNVPVRYSHNQV
-369 VFGGRA
+369 LVGGRA
-375 EIILNPMNFVRSWR
+375 ELMLDPLNFSKKWR
-389 DNKVGHDFGF
+389 EAPEGHDFDL
-399 NVLLGGDF
+399 NLLLGGEL
-407 GWNMK
+407 GWELKNGLYGE
-412 SNMQGTTS
+412 SIRRS
-420 GGFQCYYYGLTGAF
+420 HAYYYGITSAL
-434 QAMYRI
+434 QALYRI
-440 SKPGTY
+440 DKGTY
-446 IYVEPRYLGVMYN
+446 IYIEPRYQAIYYN
-459 VPYQNTHNSKFT
+459 DKKSEGWSPSDHIASIN
-471 VEHNLALSVGSRIY
+471 VGSRVY
-485 LTNPFASNAADT
+485 LTKPFCFKRPQGAYIP
-497 VFNKHWWIGTD
+497 HWWVAIDAGAL
-508 IGGVKYYKTVRRAN
+508 KYYNAPRVTKS
-522 GGLGI
+522 GLGL
-527 NPTASIL
+527 NPTIGFA

-563 GYSGSQ
+563 GYAGSQ

-634 LPDLE
+634 LPDLK

-660 ASLRVAPQYDV
+660 AALRVAPQYDV

-796 RAELLVSPLNLF
+796 RAELVVSPLNLF
-808 PKWRE
+808 PKWRD

-909 PSFVPVGSEEMNPR
+909 PSFVPVGSEEMSPR
-923 WWAGFSFGGVK
+923 WWAGLSFGGVK
-934 LQRSETWRPTSGLGL
+934 LQRSEAWRPTSGLGL

-1048 TFVEGQNATYKP
+1048 TFVEGQNTTYKP
-1060 LRDIELSTSRS
+1060 LRELELSTSRS

-1550 NLKINFLVG
+1550 NLKINFSVG

>member
-1 MIFNRYHRFQYICS
+1 MKISLRYIVAFLMLVPLSVSARQDVSLFVNGQVLPEEKQYSDNHSHSIEDDEERKNTPS
-15 IGLAYGVKY
+15 IGFD
-24 SIYTLVLVPVF
+24 P
-35 TFARINTSTNAAISS
+35 SS
-50 YSNVEAKSVVFCKDL
+50 VRLQKRYRPLEN
-65 NSMDIPIAIDSTNI
+65 DS
-79 SGDDEKIEF
+79 
-88 RQVNFAPA
+88 
-96 EVQLQSRYTPR
+96 
-107 MNDKLFTDSSSWW
+107 LFPKQWW
-120 RRFYLGVGGGVQ
+120 RRFYFGIGGGIQ
-132 VLSDNV
+132 GLTDNIGMV
-138 ANVHHGSLNAY
+138 SNASANAY
-149 IGYRFTPI
+149 LGYRLTPI
-157 HSIRAHASIIKY
+157 HSLRLSGSYIKY
-169 KYDSKRKS
+169 NFNGNNKSAKSLGVGIDYLVNLSNFAWGYDPSRVFEVS
-177 TRSIGIGL
+177 TVVGIGAR
-185 DYLANLT
+185 YSRA
-192 NFVLGYDRNRLLD
+192 
-205 VSSMLGLG
+205 
-213 VRMTGTALPHRLNPY
+213 ALPSNINPY
-228 AYIGF
+228 AHIGLNADVYI
-233 HTDFHLSS
+233 SKYA
-241 NFSLFIEPY
+241 SLFFEPY
-250 IGAQREANMLFNRP
+250 IGAQRQMSTVLN
-264 NPEKW
+264 NPSREKW
-269 NLMYGMSGGL
+269 NLMYGFSTGL
-279 QLTLDKQLNY
+279 QVSLENRTDY
-289 YADADSIYGKFFFDS
+289 FSEADSIYKKIFLDT
-304 SIGVVMPGRHG
+304 SIGVVSSGRSG
-315 GAMHRYGSSYQMA
+315 GILNRLGVGYQA
-328 MGMWFNPMFGIRLGA
+328 ALGLWINPMIGLRVGA
-343 HAQSAYW
+343 HGESFYW
-350 SSQPEYLYGVKLR
+350 
-363 TSKAHV
+363 TSRIRNKNNVPVRYSHNQV
-369 VFGGRA
+369 LVGGRA
-375 EIILNPMNFVRSWR
+375 ELMLNPLNFSKKWR
-389 DNKVGHDFGF
+389 EAPEGHDFDL
-399 NVLLGGDF
+399 NLLLGGEL
-407 GWNMK
+407 GWELKNGLYGE
-412 SNMQGTTS
+412 SIRRS
-420 GGFQCYYYGLTGAF
+420 HAYYYGITSAL
-434 QAMYRI
+434 QALYRI
-440 SKPGTY
+440 DKGTY
-446 IYVEPRYLGVMYN
+446 IYIEPRYQAIYYN
-459 VPYQNTHNSKFT
+459 DKKSEGWSPSDHIASIN
-471 VEHNLALSVGSRIY
+471 VGSRVY
-485 LTNPFASNAADT
+485 LTKPFSFKRPQGAYIP
-497 VFNKHWWIGTD
+497 HWWVAIDAGAL
-508 IGGVKYYKTVRRAN
+508 KYYNAPRVTKS
-522 GGLGI
+522 GLGL
-527 NPTASIL
+527 NPTIGFA

-701 VGSRYHIYQRSDRQ
+701 VGSRYHIYQRSDRL

-740 FKLSGTQYSASLGM
+740 FKLSGTQYSASMGM

-796 RAELLVSPLNLF
+796 RAELVVSPLNLF
-808 PKWRE
+808 PKWRD

-923 WWAGFSFGGVK
+923 WWAGLSFGGVK
-934 LQRSETWRPTSGLGL
+934 LQRSEAWRPTSGLGL

-1048 TFVEGQNATYKP
+1048 TFVEGQNTTYKP
-1060 LRDIELSTSRS
+1060 LRELELSTSRS

-1182 WFNSLLG
+1182 WFNNLLG

-1305 DSYSYNVYNKEIMSN
+1305 DSYSYNVYSKEIMSN

-1347 DKELLAGA
+1347 DKEFLAGA

-1392 YDFTRLHGM
+1392 YDFTHLHGM
-1401 SLQLSTDIHSRQRP
+1401 SLQFSTDIHSRQRP

-1550 NLKINFLVG
+1550 NLKINFSVG